1 MKQIRNSLLKL
12 LILASLFVLFIGVIP
27 SVYAADI
34 VASGYCGGEGDGTN
48 LTWTLDSEGVLT
60 ISGTGKMK
68 DYSTKNNQGAP
79 WRPRRLDSVFSSMKE
94 IRILDGVESV
104 GNYAFYDLHYAF
116 GLKSIY
122 MADSVTEIGNYAFS
136 EILEQITV
144 TLSEN
149 LQVIG
154 DHAFYLC
161 YMTGT
166 LDLPESVVNVG
177 SGAFFKCIYLDKVII
192 HENTR
197 IFGGS
202 TFGGCK
208 KLTTAGPIGSNCSI
222 EYAWADK
229 IPDQAFSGCDSLLT
243 VQIADSIREIG
254 AYALNHCGI
263 EEIDIP
269 NSVQTIGNYA
279 FARSKLKEIEIPESI
294 KTIGDNAFEYC
305 QNIESI
311 TIPSNATTGKHLFS
325 GCKMLKTAGPIG
337 GNYNL
342 KFGWDK
348 TIPREVFAYGDF
360 TDIYIPDSIEQ
371 IEALAFERC
380 SSLSHIVIAGEKTRI
395 SGAIFPKC
403 PNLISAGPIGGNY
416 NIEYASEEQAK
427 TMFAGA
433 NALTTVVLPDSME
446 KLPSGMFGGCSSLI
460 NVDLPVNLKEIDTLV
475 FSKCKS
481 LKKIVIPAG
490 TTRIWLNAFPQCDQL
505 TEVYFEGNAPQVYEL
520 NGKYEP
526 SFPSA
531 PTLYYKKGCTGWT
544 DSSAYDAAAGT
555 WNGYPLKVWK
565 TGFEET
571 TPAEDEKPTIEN
583 EPQYYP
589 VTENR
594 LFRIYAS
601 GSDYPAPAGF
611 DVQVGEDH
619 FNSGLAQCTFT
630 DDVTVRV
637 PSGYTGTVTISK
649 SGYHTC
655 TLPET
660 LTGSYNT
667 VLMMPQSVTAPFA
680 QALLSDHS
688 SKGYRA
694 YRNLLFGDTETVY
707 ELSID
712 HEAAE
717 QTLYPIINWN
727 GHGTGSVWLEQNG
740 KKLNLTSDAAN
751 PVRLAEH
758 FTTGG
763 QIYLCLKAGD
773 GTEQRTK
780 VNIDIIQRVEV
791 SIKADLGDSFDIPTE
806 SEQEELKIAGGHSL
820 KIDFKDLLDGI
831 PISVEIKEDGT
842 VKGTIGIKLMK
853 GSSTEGAFGGLKE
866 AFSQIMRSD
875 ETEKNEKF
883 AKMLKNVEDQYGYI
897 PERHSTF
904 GVSGNVQVVGY
915 FTGNVLDGKL
925 RLLEMEFAFV
935 IKGGVTYKHQTI
947 VAGIPA
953 YLKVALKNKLSQS
966 IKLTYD
972 ENWDFLKPAGKQPLQ
987 LSFAVN
993 AECGPGWEG
1002 YISCGVQGGVTL
1014 KVYTSSPVKKEETF
1028 ATIQGELSIVGTLMG
1043 QDGTWKLG
1051 ESREM
1056 VFYEDGT
1063 SAWHEKGNATQTGLQ
1078 FVPDN
1083 TIQVMQYAAKTAPNG
1098 TIVEKINGYNTPCL
1112 AELPDGGLLAVWAAD
1127 VPARAVTDS
1136 TGLYYSVCR
1145 NGTWSA
1151 PVLVADDGTTDFAPS
1166 LQTFDGEIWLVWQNY
1181 TKVFGGTSLDALSSD
1196 EIAANCD
1203 IAAARFD
1210 TASGVFGAAQN
1221 ISCAGYDYAPQLST
1235 QDGAVAAAWKN
1246 GSQTYQSTLVN
1257 DIWSEAAAADVSWYQ
1272 VEQPLPSSW
1281 TVENA
1286 PTTCSTRQILC
1297 TTEYQAIV
1305 YSAAD
1310 EAGNNQVF
1318 ALINDGYGWGEPL
1331 QLTEVSSSSIGG
1343 FSAVITDDYQI
1354 KILAAVWSFGENGAY
1369 EYADLMLLDRDLNC
1383 DLAVSDA
1390 DYIRDTLVAGQAM
1403 TFTVDV
1409 TNNSG
1414 KTVQGVRVTAK
1425 NGTTELAS
1433 SEFGITLLPGQTK
1446 TAYLNYTLPGT
1457 LSLTSAEITVLPTA
1471 LEDLDAGDNT
1481 AECLFR
1487 SVDISI
1493 EACAAVRTD
1502 SGIQILA
1509 QVVNR
1514 GSSASESFEVVFHQS
1529 GSEGVELG
1537 RQGVEP
1543 LAPGELKNVI
1553 LTLDKAL
1560 AEGEMVCV
1568 TAEPQ
1573 ENENLLGNNSAYAT
1587 VRSIFTQTIDMTA
1600 AGVYEDG
1607 KLTVRVSVNN
1617 QTKAAKDLRIMVAA
1631 YAEDGRMIGVS
1642 VSEQLRTESMQT
1654 YDHTLLVKT
1663 SAAPASW
1670 KVFILDAATA
1680 SPICAAW
1687 NVTVE

>member
-1 MKQIRNSLLKL
+1 MRERKKNMKQIHNSLLKL
-12 LILASLFVLFIGVIP
+12 LILASLLVLFIGVIP

-68 DYSTKNNQGAP
+68 DYSTKSNQGAP
-79 WRPRRLDSVFSSMKE
+79 WQPTHLDSVFSSMKE
-94 IRILDGVESV
+94 IKILDGVESV

-136 EILEQITV
+136 EIYAQITV
-144 TLSEN
+144 TLSKN
-149 LQVIG
+149 IQTIG
-154 DHAFYLC
+154 NHAFYLC
-161 YMTGT
+161 YMTGV
-166 LDLPESVVNVG
+166 LDLPESVVSIG
-177 SGAFFKCIYLDKVII
+177 DSAFRKCNYLEKIII
-192 HENTR
+192 HGDTQKFIGAPFAE
-197 IFGGS
+197 
-202 TFGGCK
+202 CK
-208 KLTTAGPIGSNCSI
+208 KLTTAGSIGSNCSI
-222 EYAWADK
+222 EYAWTDK
-229 IPDQAFSGCDSLLT
+229 IPDQAFSRCDNLLT
-243 VQIADSIREIG
+243 VQIADGIKEIG
-254 AYALNHCGI
+254 MGSFQNCTNI
-263 EEIDIP
+263 KKIVIP
-269 NSVQTIGNYA
+269 ESVQTIGSSA
-279 FARSKLKEIEIPESI
+279 FRMCKSLE
-294 KTIGDNAFEYC
+294 DV
-305 QNIESI
+305 
-311 TIPSNATTGKHLFS
+311 TIPQSVITAKSPFS
-325 GCKMLKTAGPIG
+325 GCEMLKTAGPIG

-342 KFGWDK
+342 KFGWEK
-348 TIPREVFAYGDF
+348 TIPREAFAYGSF

-427 TMFAGA
+427 KMFAGA

-460 NVDLPVNLKEIDTLV
+460 NVKLPANLKEIDV
-475 FSKCKS
+475 GAFRGCKS
-481 LKKIVIPAG
+481 LEKIVIPAEV
-490 TTRIWLNAFPQCDQL
+490 TTIALNSFPECDQL
-505 TEVYFEGNAPQVYEL
+505 TEVYFKGNAPQVYEL
-520 NGKYEP
+520 NGTYDP

-544 DSSAYDAAAGT
+544 DSSAYDASAGT

-655 TLPET
+655 ALPET
-660 LTGSYNT
+660 LTGSFNT

-707 ELSID
+707 ELSVD

-791 SIKADLGDSFDIPTE
+791 SIKADLGDSFDIPTD
-806 SEQEELKIAGGHSL
+806 SEQEELKIAGGNSL

-842 VKGTIGIKLMK
+842 VKGTIGIKLLK

-883 AKMLKNVEDQYGYI
+883 AKILKNVEDQYGYI

-904 GVSGNVQVVGY
+904 GVSGSVQVVGY

-925 RLLEMEFAFV
+925 RILEMEFAFV

-1043 QDGTWKLG
+1043 RDGTWKLG

-1112 AELPDGGLLAVWAAD
+1112 AELPDGELLAVWAAD
-1127 VPARAVTDS
+1127 VSARAVTDS
-1136 TGLYYSVCR
+1136 TGLYYSVCK

-1166 LQTFDGEIWLVWQNY
+1166 LQTVDGTIWLVWQNY

-1210 TASGVFGAAQN
+1210 TASGAFGAAQN

-1235 QDGAVAAAWKN
+1235 QDGVVVAAWKN
-1246 GSQTYQSTLVN
+1246 GSQTYHSTL
-1257 DIWSEAAAADVSWYQ
+1257 DGDTWSEAATADVSWYQ
-1272 VEQPLPSSW
+1272 EEQPLPSSW
-1281 TVENA
+1281 TEENA

-1310 EAGNNQVF
+1310 EVGNNQVF

-1331 QLTEVSSSSIGG
+1331 QLTEVSSGSVGG

-1354 KILAAVWSFGENGAY
+1354 KILAAVWTFGENGAY
-1369 EYADLMLLDRDLNC
+1369 EHADLMLLDRDLNC

-1414 KTVQGVRVTAK
+1414 KTVQGVRVIAK

-1471 LEDLDAGDNT
+1471 LEDLDTGDNT

-1493 EACAAVRTD
+1493 EACAAVHTD
-1502 SGIQILA
+1502 SGTQILA

-1514 GSSASESFEVVFHQS
+1514 GSSASESFTVVFRQS
-1529 GSEGVELG
+1529 GSEGPELG
-1537 RQGVEP
+1537 RQSVEP
-1543 LAPGELKNVI
+1543 LAPGELKNVV
-1553 LTLDKAL
+1553 LTPDTTLT
-1560 AEGEMVCV
+1560 EGEMVCV

>member
-1 MKQIRNSLLKL
+1 MKQIRNLLLKL
-12 LILASLFVLFIGVIP
+12 LISASLLVLFIGVIP
-27 SVYAADI
+27 STFAADI
-34 VASGYCGGEGDGTN
+34 VASGSCGTK
-48 LTWTLDSEGVLT
+48 LTWELESSGTLT
-60 ISGTGKMK
+60 IGGSGTMK
-68 DYSTKNNQGAP
+68 DYSAGGAP
-79 WRPRRLDSVFSSMKE
+79 WYSYRNEIKEIVFEGNPTKIGNDAFYGCKNIVSEVVIPDSVLSIGKESFRLCSQIPSVYVGRGLNKIGERAFQDCSAMKVFRVSPDSDSYGSKEGILYNKDFSRVEYCPPAFQVHNIEIPNTVKVIGQNSFLYCKE
-94 IRILDGVESV
+94 ITG
-104 GNYAFYDLHYAF
+104 DL
-116 GLKSIY
+116 IIP
-122 MADSVTEIGNYAFS
+122 DSVTEIEASAFKGCTNLKGVLKLGEAVQSIDEYAFDACGFQCS
-136 EILEQITV
+136 
-144 TLSEN
+144 LS
-149 LQVIG
+149 I
-154 DHAFYLC
+154 
-161 YMTGT
+161 
-166 LDLPESVVNVG
+166 PESVESIGDFAFCLCSGLTGNLTIPG
-177 SGAFFKCIYLDKVII
+177 SVKTIGTNAFAWTGFNGKLTLKEGVESI
-192 HENTR
+192 
-197 IFGGS
+197 GS
-202 TFGGCK
+202 TAFYNISGLTEIASLPDSLKNIDSQAFKQCANISGELVLGTGIEKLGGWVFSDCK
-208 KLTTAGPIGSNCSI
+208 KL
-222 EYAWADK
+222 K
-229 IPDQAFSGCDSLLT
+229 
-243 VQIADSIREIG
+243 
-254 AYALNHCGI
+254 
-263 EEIDIP
+263 
-269 NSVQTIGNYA
+269 
-279 FARSKLKEIEIPESI
+279 
-294 KTIGDNAFEYC
+294 
-305 QNIESI
+305 
-311 TIPSNATTGKHLFS
+311 
-325 GCKMLKTAGPIG
+325 
-337 GNYNL
+337 
-342 KFGWDK
+342 
-348 TIPREVFAYGDF
+348 DF
-360 TDIYIPDSIEQ
+360 
-371 IEALAFERC
+371 
-380 SSLSHIVIAGEKTRI
+380 
-395 SGAIFPKC
+395 
-403 PNLISAGPIGGNY
+403 
-416 NIEYASEEQAK
+416 
-427 TMFAGA
+427 
-433 NALTTVVLPDSME
+433 
-446 KLPSGMFGGCSSLI
+446 
-460 NVDLPVNLKEIDTLV
+460 
-475 FSKCKS
+475 
-481 LKKIVIPAG
+481 
-490 TTRIWLNAFPQCDQL
+490 
-505 TEVYFEGNAPQVYEL
+505 YFKGNAPEINNL
-520 NGKYEP
+520 KP
-526 SFPSA
+526 DFTTDA
-531 PTLYYKKGCTGWT
+531 TIYYRPGTFGWT
-544 DSSAYDAAAGT
+544 DSSAYDASAGT

-655 TLPET
+655 ALPET
-660 LTGSYNT
+660 LTGSFNT

-707 ELSID
+707 ELSVD

-740 KKLNLTSDAAN
+740 KKLTLTSDTAN

-780 VNIDIIQRVEV
+780 VNIDIIQRVEA
-791 SIKADLGDSFDIPTE
+791 SIKADLGDSFDIPTD

-853 GSSTEGAFGGLKE
+853 GSSTEGAFGGLKG

-897 PERHSTF
+897 PECHSTF
-904 GVSGNVQVVGY
+904 GVSGSVQVVGY

-925 RLLEMEFAFV
+925 RILEMEFAFV

-1043 QDGTWKLG
+1043 RDGTWKLG

-1056 VFYEDGT
+1056 VFYEDGAG
-1063 SAWHEKGNATQTGLQ
+1063 AWHEKGDAAQTGLQ

-1083 TIQVMQYAAKTAPNG
+1083 TIQIMQYAAKTSQNG
-1098 TIVEKINGYNTPCL
+1098 TVAEKINGYNTPCL

-1136 TGLYYSVCR
+1136 TGLYYSVCK

-1210 TASGVFGAAQN
+1210 TASGAFGAAQN

-1257 DIWSEAAAADVSWYQ
+1257 DTWSEAATADVSWYQ
-1272 VEQPLPSSW
+1272 EEQPLPSSW
-1281 TVENA
+1281 TEENA

-1297 TTEYQAIV
+1297 TTEYQTIV

-1331 QLTEVSSSSIGG
+1331 QLTEVSSGSVGG
-1343 FSAVITDDYQI
+1343 FSAVITDNYQI
-1354 KILAAVWSFGENGAY
+1354 KILATVWTFGEDGAY
-1369 EYADLMLLDRDLNC
+1369 EHADLMLLDRDLNC

-1414 KTVQGVRVTAK
+1414 KTVQGVRVIAK

-1446 TAYLNYTLPGT
+1446 TAYLNYTLPDT

-1471 LEDLDAGDNT
+1471 LEDLNAGDNT

-1487 SVDISI
+1487 SLDISV
-1493 EACAAVRTD
+1493 ETCAAVHTE
-1502 SGIQILA
+1502 SGTQILA

-1543 LAPGELKNVI
+1543 LAPGELKNVV

-1560 AEGEMVCV
+1560 TEGEIVCV

-1600 AGVYEDG
+1600 AGTYEDG
-1607 KLTVRVSVNN
+1607 KLAVRVSVSN

-1642 VSEQLRTESMQT
+1642 VSEQLNVESMQT
-1654 YDHTLLVKT
+1654 YDHTSLVKT

-1687 NVTVE
+1687 NVTV

>member
-1 MKQIRNSLLKL
+1 MTYEREEKNMKQIRNLLLKL
-12 LILASLFVLFIGVIP
+12 LISASLLVLFIGVIP

-34 VASGYCGGEGDGTN
+34 VDSGYCGGEGDGTN
-48 LTWTLDSEGVLT
+48 LMWTLDSEGVLT
-60 ISGTGKMK
+60 ISGTGAMK
-68 DYSTKNNQGAP
+68 SYSNSPWKDQGITT
-79 WRPRRLDSVFSSMKE
+79 VK
-94 IRILDGVESV
+94 VESGV
-104 GNYAFYDLHYAF
+104 A
-116 GLKSIY
+116 SIG
-122 MADSVTEIGNYAFS
+122 AGTFRNCSSLTNITLPNSVTNIGAY
-136 EILEQITV
+136 T
-144 TLSEN
+144 
-149 LQVIG
+149 
-154 DHAFYLC
+154 
-161 YMTGT
+161 
-166 LDLPESVVNVG
+166 
-177 SGAFFKCIYLDKVII
+177 FF
-192 HENTR
+192 
-197 IFGGS
+197 
-202 TFGGCK
+202 
-208 KLTTAGPIGSNCSI
+208 NCSSLTSI
-222 EYAWADK
+222 T
-229 IPDQAFSGCDSLLT
+229 IPNGVTSIANDTFSGCSSLVSITIPDGVTSIGKWAFDKCSSLT
-243 VQIADSIREIG
+243 
-254 AYALNHCGI
+254 
-263 EEIDIP
+263 
-269 NSVQTIGNYA
+269 
-279 FARSKLKEIEIPESI
+279 
-294 KTIGDNAFEYC
+294 
-305 QNIESI
+305 SI
-311 TIPSNATTGKHLFS
+311 TIPSSVTSIGIYAFVECSSLTSITIPSSVTSIGSNAFALCSGLTSITIPNSVTEWGISVFTGCSSLTSVLIPSSVTSISRSMFYNCHGLTDVTIPNSVASIGESAFNGCRNLTSVTIPNSVTSIESLAFAWCRSLESACFRGDAPSVSSSSIFS
-325 GCKMLKTAGPIG
+325 GCKST
-337 GNYNL
+337 
-342 KFGWDK
+342 FC
-348 TIPREVFAYGDF
+348 
-360 TDIYIPDSIEQ
+360 IYYTP
-371 IEALAFERC
+371 
-380 SSLSHIVIAGEKTRI
+380 
-395 SGAIFPKC
+395 
-403 PNLISAGPIGGNY
+403 
-416 NIEYASEEQAK
+416 
-427 TMFAGA
+427 
-433 NALTTVVLPDSME
+433 
-446 KLPSGMFGGCSSLI
+446 
-460 NVDLPVNLKEIDTLV
+460 
-475 FSKCKS
+475 
-481 LKKIVIPAG
+481 G
-490 TTRIWLNAFPQCDQL
+490 T
-505 TEVYFEGNAPQVYEL
+505 
-520 NGKYEP
+520 
-526 SFPSA
+526 S
-531 PTLYYKKGCTGWT
+531 GWT
-544 DSSAYDAAAGT
+544 DSSAYDASAGT

-571 TPAEDEKPTIEN
+571 TPAEDEKPTIEK

-630 DDVTVRV
+630 DDVTARV

-655 TLPET
+655 ALPEM
-660 LTGSYNT
+660 LTGSFNT

-680 QALLSDHS
+680 QALLADHS

-707 ELSID
+707 ELSVD

-791 SIKADLGDSFDIPTE
+791 SIKADLGDSFDIPTD
-806 SEQEELKIAGGHSL
+806 SEQEELKIAGGNSL

-842 VKGTIGIKLMK
+842 VKGTIGIKLLK

-883 AKMLKNVEDQYGYI
+883 AKILKNVEDQYGYI

-904 GVSGNVQVVGY
+904 GVSGSVQVVGY

-925 RLLEMEFAFV
+925 RILEMEFAFV

-1043 QDGTWKLG
+1043 RDGTWKLG

-1063 SAWHEKGNATQTGLQ
+1063 SAWHKKGNATQTGLQ

-1112 AELPDGGLLAVWAAD
+1112 AELPDGELLAVWAAD
-1127 VPARAVTDS
+1127 VSARAVTDS
-1136 TGLYYSVCR
+1136 TGLYYSVCK

-1166 LQTFDGEIWLVWQNY
+1166 LQTVDGAIWLVWQNY

-1210 TASGVFGAAQN
+1210 TASGAFGAAQN

-1246 GSQTYQSTLVN
+1246 GSQTYHSTL
-1257 DIWSEAAAADVSWYQ
+1257 DGDTWSEAATADVSWYQ
-1272 VEQPLPSSW
+1272 EEQPLPSSW
-1281 TVENA
+1281 TEENA

-1310 EAGNNQVF
+1310 EVGNNQVF

-1331 QLTEVSSSSIGG
+1331 QLTEVSSGSVGG

-1354 KILAAVWSFGENGAY
+1354 KILAAVWTFGENGAY

-1446 TAYLNYTLPGT
+1446 TAYLNYTLPDT
-1457 LSLTSAEITVLPTA
+1457 FSLTSAEITVRPTA

-1487 SVDISI
+1487 SLDISV
-1493 EACAAVRTD
+1493 ETCAAVHTE
-1502 SGIQILA
+1502 SGTQILA

-1514 GSSASESFEVVFHQS
+1514 GSSASESFTVVFHQS
-1529 GSEGVELG
+1529 GSEGPELG
-1537 RQGVEP
+1537 RQSVEP
-1543 LAPGELKNVI
+1543 LAPGELKNVV
-1553 LTLDKAL
+1553 LTPDTTLT
-1560 AEGEMVCV
+1560 EGEMVCV

-1600 AGVYEDG
+1600 VGVYEDG

>member
-1 MKQIRNSLLKL
+1 MKQIHNLLLKL
-12 LILASLFVLFIGVIP
+12 LISASLLALFIGVIP

-48 LTWTLDSEGVLT
+48 LAWALDSEGVLT

-68 DYSTKNNQGAP
+68 DYTSKNAP
-79 WRPRRLDSVFSSMKE
+79 WQENETDIKSIVFSSG
-94 IRILDGVESV
+94 ITHIGNRAFYCCAAESV
-104 GNYAFYDLHYAF
+104 AISFPDTLESIGKYAFYKTALSGELVF
-116 GLKSIY
+116 PQQLKSIETSAY
-122 MADSVTEIGNYAFS
+122 EMCNNITGIRFLGNQVNLIGDRAFMNCSGLKQLQIPKGLLEIGEYAFEGCENLTGDLIIPDSVTTIGSWAFQDCTGLNGTLALGTGLKYIESAAFRSCSFTGELIIPQNITGIGSHAFS
-136 EILEQITV
+136 GCKFSGVLSLPDSVTQI
-144 TLSEN
+144 
-149 LQVIG
+149 
-154 DHAFYLC
+154 
-161 YMTGT
+161 
-166 LDLPESVVNVG
+166 G
-177 SGAFFKCIYLDKVII
+177 SFAFFKCDALSEVYIPEGVSSVSEGAFRECTLLRKVYLPKELRKIGNSAFLQCSNLEEIVIPDGVTSLGKKAFYECKNLKKAVIGNAVQKILDETFYKCTSLESVEIGDSVTSIGKNAFWACGKLKNVII
-192 HENTR
+192 GKSVAS
-197 IFGGS
+197 FD
-202 TFGGCK
+202 
-208 KLTTAGPIGSNCSI
+208 
-222 EYAWADK
+222 EYA
-229 IPDQAFSGCDSLLT
+229 F
-243 VQIADSIREIG
+243 
-254 AYALNHCGI
+254 
-263 EEIDIP
+263 
-269 NSVQTIGNYA
+269 
-279 FARSKLKEIEIPESI
+279 
-294 KTIGDNAFEYC
+294 GD
-305 QNIESI
+305 
-311 TIPSNATTGKHLFS
+311 
-325 GCKMLKTAGPIG
+325 
-337 GNYNL
+337 
-342 KFGWDK
+342 
-348 TIPREVFAYGDF
+348 
-360 TDIYIPDSIEQ
+360 
-371 IEALAFERC
+371 C
-380 SSLSHIVIAGEKTRI
+380 SSLQEIILPQSVTK
-395 SGAIFPKC
+395 
-403 PNLISAGPIGGNY
+403 IGDCSFDY
-416 NIEYASEEQAK
+416 VLYA
-427 TMFAGA
+427 
-433 NALTTVVLPDSME
+433 
-446 KLPSGMFGGCSSLI
+446 
-460 NVDLPVNLKEIDTLV
+460 
-475 FSKCKS
+475 
-481 LKKIVIPAG
+481 
-490 TTRIWLNAFPQCDQL
+490 
-505 TEVYFEGNAPQVYEL
+505 YFEGDAPSEITHAEVL
-520 NGKYEP
+520 RS
-526 SFPSA
+526 SFLYNSITNQYA
-531 PTLYYKKGCTGWT
+531 TIYYKTNTSGWT

-571 TPAEDEKPTIEN
+571 TPAEDEKPTIEK

-601 GSDYPAPAGF
+601 GSDYPVPAGF
-611 DVQVGEDH
+611 DVQVGENH
-619 FNSGLAQCTFT
+619 FNSGLTQCTFT
-630 DDVTVRV
+630 DDVTARV

-667 VLMMPQSVTAPFA
+667 VLMMPQNVTAPFA

-707 ELSID
+707 ELSAD

-727 GHGTGSVWLEQNG
+727 GHGAGSVWLEQNG
-740 KKLNLTSDAAN
+740 KKLNLTSDTAN

-780 VNIDIIQRVEV
+780 ANIDIIQRVEV
-791 SIKADLGDSFDIPTE
+791 SIKADLGDSFDIPTD
-806 SEQEELKIAGGHSL
+806 SEQEELKIAGGYSL
-820 KIDFKDLLDGI
+820 KIAVEDLLDGI
-831 PISVEIKEDGT
+831 PISVESKEDGS
-842 VKGTIGIKLMK
+842 VKGTIGIKLLK

-875 ETEKNEKF
+875 ETEKNEKI

-915 FTGNVLDGKL
+915 FTGNVVDGKL
-925 RLLEMEFAFV
+925 RILEMEFAFV
-935 IKGGVTYKHQTI
+935 IKGGVTYKHQTV

-1063 SAWHEKGNATQTGLQ
+1063 SAWHEKGDAAQTGLQ

-1083 TIQVMQYAAKTAPNG
+1083 TIQVMQYAAKTSQNG
-1098 TIVEKINGYNTPCL
+1098 TIAEKINGYNTPCL

-1136 TGLYYSVCR
+1136 TGLHYSVCK
-1145 NGTWSA
+1145 NGTWSTPA
-1151 PVLVADDGTTDFAPS
+1151 LVADDGTTDFAPS
-1166 LQTFDGEIWLVWQNY
+1166 LQTVGGEIWLVWQNY
-1181 TKVFGGTSLDALSSD
+1181 TKVFGGASLDALSSD

-1210 TASGVFGAAQN
+1210 PASGAFGAAQN
-1221 ISCAGYDYAPQLST
+1221 ISCAGYDYAPQLSA
-1235 QDGAVAAAWKN
+1235 QDGAVVAAWKN
-1246 GSQTYQSTLVN
+1246 VSQTYQSTL
-1257 DIWSEAAAADVSWYQ
+1257 DGDTWSEAATADVSWYQ
-1272 VEQPLPSSW
+1272 EEQPLPSSW
-1281 TVENA
+1281 TEENA

-1331 QLTEVSSSSIGG
+1331 QLTEVSTGSVGG
-1343 FSAVITDDYQI
+1343 FSAVITDNYQI
-1354 KILAAVWSFGENGAY
+1354 KILAAVWTFGEDGAY
-1369 EYADLMLLDRDLNC
+1369 EHADLMLLDRDLNC

-1390 DYIRDTLVAGQAM
+1390 DYIRDTLVAGQVM

-1414 KTVQGVRVTAK
+1414 KTVQGVRVIAK

-1446 TAYLNYTLPGT
+1446 TAYLNYTLPDT

-1487 SVDISI
+1487 SVDISV

-1514 GSSASESFEVVFHQS
+1514 GSSASGSFEVVFRQS

-1537 RQGVEP
+1537 RLGVEP
-1543 LAPGELKNVI
+1543 LAPGELKNVV

-1560 AEGEMVCV
+1560 AEGEMVCI

-1600 AGVYEDG
+1600 AGAYEDG
-1607 KLTVRVSVNN
+1607 KLTVRVSVSN

-1663 SAAPASW
+1663 SAALASW

>member
-1 MKQIRNSLLKL
+1 M
-12 LILASLFVLFIGVIP
+12 
-27 SVYAADI
+27 
-34 VASGYCGGEGDGTN
+34 
-48 LTWTLDSEGVLT
+48 
-60 ISGTGKMK
+60 
-68 DYSTKNNQGAP
+68 
-79 WRPRRLDSVFSSMKE
+79 
-94 IRILDGVESV
+94 
-104 GNYAFYDLHYAF
+104 
-116 GLKSIY
+116 
-122 MADSVTEIGNYAFS
+122 
-136 EILEQITV
+136 
-144 TLSEN
+144 
-149 LQVIG
+149 
-154 DHAFYLC
+154 
-161 YMTGT
+161 
-166 LDLPESVVNVG
+166 
-177 SGAFFKCIYLDKVII
+177 
-192 HENTR
+192 
-197 IFGGS
+197 
-202 TFGGCK
+202 
-208 KLTTAGPIGSNCSI
+208 
-222 EYAWADK
+222 
-229 IPDQAFSGCDSLLT
+229 
-243 VQIADSIREIG
+243 
-254 AYALNHCGI
+254 
-263 EEIDIP
+263 
-269 NSVQTIGNYA
+269 
-279 FARSKLKEIEIPESI
+279 
-294 KTIGDNAFEYC
+294 
-305 QNIESI
+305 
-311 TIPSNATTGKHLFS
+311 
-325 GCKMLKTAGPIG
+325 
-337 GNYNL
+337 
-342 KFGWDK
+342 
-348 TIPREVFAYGDF
+348 
-360 TDIYIPDSIEQ
+360 
-371 IEALAFERC
+371 
-380 SSLSHIVIAGEKTRI
+380 
-395 SGAIFPKC
+395 
-403 PNLISAGPIGGNY
+403 
-416 NIEYASEEQAK
+416 
-427 TMFAGA
+427 
-433 NALTTVVLPDSME
+433 
-446 KLPSGMFGGCSSLI
+446 
-460 NVDLPVNLKEIDTLV
+460 
-475 FSKCKS
+475 
-481 LKKIVIPAG
+481 
-490 TTRIWLNAFPQCDQL
+490 
-505 TEVYFEGNAPQVYEL
+505 
-520 NGKYEP
+520 
-526 SFPSA
+526 
-531 PTLYYKKGCTGWT
+531 
-544 DSSAYDAAAGT
+544 
-555 WNGYPLKVWK
+555 
-565 TGFEET
+565 
-571 TPAEDEKPTIEN
+571 
-583 EPQYYP
+583 
-589 VTENR
+589 
-594 LFRIYAS
+594 
-601 GSDYPAPAGF
+601 
-611 DVQVGEDH
+611 
-619 FNSGLAQCTFT
+619 
-630 DDVTVRV
+630 
-637 PSGYTGTVTISK
+637 
-649 SGYHTC
+649 
-655 TLPET
+655 
-660 LTGSYNT
+660 
-667 VLMMPQSVTAPFA
+667 
-680 QALLSDHS
+680 
-688 SKGYRA
+688 
-694 YRNLLFGDTETVY
+694 
-707 ELSID
+707 
-712 HEAAE
+712 
-717 QTLYPIINWN
+717 
-727 GHGTGSVWLEQNG
+727 
-740 KKLNLTSDAAN
+740 
-751 PVRLAEH
+751 AEH

-1136 TGLYYSVCR
+1136 TGLYYSVCK

-1272 VEQPLPSSW
+1272 EEQPLPSSW

>member
-1 MKQIRNSLLKL
+1 MKQIHNSLLKL
-12 LILASLFVLFIGVIP
+12 LILASLLVLFIGVIP
-27 SVYAADI
+27 SAYAADI
-34 VASGYCGGEGDGTN
+34 VASGYCGGEGDSTN

-68 DYSTKNNQGAP
+68 DYTSKNAP
-79 WRPRRLDSVFSSMKE
+79 WQENGTDIKSIVFSSGTTY
-94 IRILDGVESV
+94 I
-104 GNYAFYDLHYAF
+104 GNYAFYRCTSESFTISFPDTLESIGKYAF
-116 GLKSIY
+116 YKTALSGELVFPQQLKSIGTSAY
-122 MADSVTEIGNYAFS
+122 EMCNNITGVRFRGNQMSLIGDGAFANCSGLKQLQISNGLLQIGKSAFAGCKNLTGDLIIPDSVTTI
-136 EILEQITV
+136 
-144 TLSEN
+144 
-149 LQVIG
+149 
-154 DHAFYLC
+154 
-161 YMTGT
+161 
-166 LDLPESVVNVG
+166 G
-177 SGAFFKCIYLDKVII
+177 SGAFQNCTGL
-192 HENTR
+192 NGT
-197 IFGGS
+197 
-202 TFGGCK
+202 
-208 KLTTAGPIGSNCSI
+208 LTLGTGLKYI
-222 EYAWADK
+222 ESS
-229 IPDQAFSGCDSLLT
+229 AFSGCHFTGELIIPQNITGIGSHAFACCKFSGVLSIPDSVTRIGSFAFFECDALSEVYIPEGVSSVSEGAFRGCTLLRK
-243 VQIADSIREIG
+243 VYLPKELRKIG
-254 AYALNHCGI
+254 NSAFLQCSNL
-263 EEIDIP
+263 EEIVVPDSVTSIGKKAFYECKNLKKAVIG
-269 NSVQTIGNYA
+269 NSVQKILDETFYKCTSLESVEIGDGVTSIGKNA
-279 FARSKLKEIEIPESI
+279 FWACGKLKNVI
-294 KTIGDNAFEYC
+294 IGKSVASFD
-305 QNIESI
+305 
-311 TIPSNATTGKHLFS
+311 
-325 GCKMLKTAGPIG
+325 
-337 GNYNL
+337 
-342 KFGWDK
+342 
-348 TIPREVFAYGDF
+348 
-360 TDIYIPDSIEQ
+360 
-371 IEALAFERC
+371 
-380 SSLSHIVIAGEKTRI
+380 
-395 SGAIFPKC
+395 
-403 PNLISAGPIGGNY
+403 
-416 NIEYASEEQAK
+416 EYA
-427 TMFAGA
+427 
-433 NALTTVVLPDSME
+433 
-446 KLPSGMFGGCSSLI
+446 FGGCSSLQEVI
-460 NVDLPVNLKEIDTLV
+460 LPQSVT
-475 FSKCKS
+475 
-481 LKKIVIPAG
+481 KIG
-490 TTRIWLNAFPQCDQL
+490 DCAFDYVL
-505 TEVYFEGNAPQVYEL
+505 YAYFEGNAPSEITNAKVL
-520 NGKYEP
+520 RS
-526 SFPSA
+526 SFLYNSITNQYA
-531 PTLYYKKGCTGWT
+531 TIYYKTNTSGWT

-611 DVQVGEDH
+611 DVQVGENH
-619 FNSGLAQCTFT
+619 FNSGLTQCTFT

-655 TLPET
+655 ALPET
-660 LTGSYNT
+660 LTGSFNT

-791 SIKADLGDSFDIPTE
+791 SIKADLGDSLDIPTD
-806 SEQEELKIAGGHSL
+806 SEQEELKIAGGNSL

-842 VKGTIGIKLMK
+842 VKGTIGIKLLK

-883 AKMLKNVEDQYGYI
+883 AKILKNVEDQYGYI

-904 GVSGNVQVVGY
+904 GVSGSVQVVGY

-925 RLLEMEFAFV
+925 RMLEMEFAFV

-1043 QDGTWKLG
+1043 RDGTWKLG

-1112 AELPDGGLLAVWAAD
+1112 AELPDGELLAVWAAD
-1127 VPARAVTDS
+1127 VSARAVTDS
-1136 TGLYYSVCR
+1136 TGLYYSVCK

-1166 LQTFDGEIWLVWQNY
+1166 LQTVDGTIWLVWQNY

-1210 TASGVFGAAQN
+1210 TASGAFGAAQN

-1272 VEQPLPSSW
+1272 EEQPLPSSW

-1369 EYADLMLLDRDLNC
+1369 EHADLMLLDRDLNC
-1383 DLAVSDA
+1383 DLAVSGA
-1390 DYIRDTLVAGQAM
+1390 DYIRDTLVAGQTL

-1414 KTVQGVRVTAK
+1414 KTVQGVQVIAR
-1425 NGTTELAS
+1425 NGMTELAS

-1446 TAYLNYTLPGT
+1446 TAYLNYTLPDT

-1471 LEDLDAGDNT
+1471 LEDLNAGDNT

-1487 SVDISI
+1487 SLDISV
-1493 EACAAVRTD
+1493 ETCAAVHTE
-1502 SGIQILA
+1502 SGTQILA

-1514 GSSASESFEVVFHQS
+1514 GSSASESFTVVFRQS
-1529 GSEGVELG
+1529 GSEGPELG
-1537 RQGVEP
+1537 RQSVEP
-1543 LAPGELKNVI
+1543 LAPGELKNVV
-1553 LTLDKAL
+1553 LPLDKAL
-1560 AEGEMVCV
+1560 TEGEIVCV

-1600 AGVYEDG
+1600 AGTYEDG
-1607 KLTVRVSVNN
+1607 KLAVRVSVSN

-1642 VSEQLRTESMQT
+1642 VSEQLNVESMQT
-1654 YDHTLLVKT
+1654 YDHTSLVKT

-1687 NVTVE
+1687 NVTV

>member
-1 MKQIRNSLLKL
+1 MRERKKNMKQIHNSLLKL
-12 LILASLFVLFIGVIP
+12 LILASLLVLFIGVIP

-68 DYSTKNNQGAP
+68 DYTSKNAP
-79 WRPRRLDSVFSSMKE
+79 WQENGTDIKSIVFSSGTTY
-94 IRILDGVESV
+94 I
-104 GNYAFYDLHYAF
+104 GNYAFYRCTSESFAISFPDTLESIGKYAF
-116 GLKSIY
+116 YKTALSGELVFPQQLKSIGTSAY
-122 MADSVTEIGNYAFS
+122 EMCNNITGIRFWGNQMSLIGDRAFMNCSGLKQLQISNGLLQIGEYAFAECKNLTGDLIIPDSVTTIGSWAFQNCTG
-136 EILEQITV
+136 L
-144 TLSEN
+144 N
-149 LQVIG
+149 
-154 DHAFYLC
+154 
-161 YMTGT
+161 GT
-166 LDLPESVVNVG
+166 LTLGTGLKYIESAAFRSCHFTGELIIPQNITGIG
-177 SGAFFKCIYLDKVII
+177 SDAFTGCKFSGVLLIPDSVTRIGSFAFFKCDALSEVYIPEGVSSVSEGAFRECTLLRKV
-192 HENTR
+192 HLPKELR
-197 IFGGS
+197 
-202 TFGGCK
+202 K
-208 KLTTAGPIGSNCSI
+208 IGNSAFLQCSN
-222 EYAWADK
+222 
-229 IPDQAFSGCDSLLT
+229 L
-243 VQIADSIREIG
+243 
-254 AYALNHCGI
+254 
-263 EEIDIP
+263 EEIVVPDSVTSIGKKAFYECKNLKKAVIG
-269 NSVQTIGNYA
+269 NSVQKILDETFYKCTSLESVEIGDGVTSIGKNA
-279 FARSKLKEIEIPESI
+279 FQACGKLKNVI
-294 KTIGDNAFEYC
+294 IGKSVASFD
-305 QNIESI
+305 
-311 TIPSNATTGKHLFS
+311 
-325 GCKMLKTAGPIG
+325 
-337 GNYNL
+337 
-342 KFGWDK
+342 
-348 TIPREVFAYGDF
+348 
-360 TDIYIPDSIEQ
+360 
-371 IEALAFERC
+371 
-380 SSLSHIVIAGEKTRI
+380 
-395 SGAIFPKC
+395 
-403 PNLISAGPIGGNY
+403 
-416 NIEYASEEQAK
+416 EYA
-427 TMFAGA
+427 
-433 NALTTVVLPDSME
+433 
-446 KLPSGMFGGCSSLI
+446 FGGCSSLQEVI
-460 NVDLPVNLKEIDTLV
+460 LPQSVT
-475 FSKCKS
+475 
-481 LKKIVIPAG
+481 KIG
-490 TTRIWLNAFPQCDQL
+490 DCAFDYVL
-505 TEVYFEGNAPQVYEL
+505 YAYFEGNAPSEITNAKVL
-520 NGKYEP
+520 RS
-526 SFPSA
+526 SFLYNSITNQYA
-531 PTLYYKKGCTGWT
+531 TIYYKTNTSGWT
-544 DSSAYDAAAGT
+544 DSSAYDASAGT

-601 GSDYPAPAGF
+601 GSDYPAPVGF
-611 DVQVGEDH
+611 DVQVGENH
-619 FNSGLAQCTFT
+619 FNSGLEQCTFT
-630 DDVTVRV
+630 DDVTARV

-707 ELSID
+707 ELSVD
-712 HEAAE
+712 HESAE

-791 SIKADLGDSFDIPTE
+791 SIKADLGDSFDISTD
-806 SEQEELKIAGGHSL
+806 SEQEELKIAGGNSL

-842 VKGTIGIKLMK
+842 VKGTIGIKLLK

-883 AKMLKNVEDQYGYI
+883 AKILKNVEDQYGYI

-904 GVSGNVQVVGY
+904 GVSGSVQVVGY

-925 RLLEMEFAFV
+925 RILEMEFAFV
-935 IKGGVTYKHQTI
+935 IKGGVTYKHQTVI
-947 VAGIPA
+947 AGIPA

-1112 AELPDGGLLAVWAAD
+1112 AELPDGELLAVWAAD
-1127 VPARAVTDS
+1127 VSARAVTDS
-1136 TGLYYSVCR
+1136 TGLYYSVCK

-1210 TASGVFGAAQN
+1210 TASGAFGAAQN

-1272 VEQPLPSSW
+1272 EEQPLPSSW

-1354 KILAAVWSFGENGAY
+1354 KILAAVWTFGEDGAY
-1369 EYADLMLLDRDLNC
+1369 EHADLMLLDRDLNC

-1414 KTVQGVRVTAK
+1414 KTVQGVRVIAR

-1446 TAYLNYTLPGT
+1446 TAYLNYTLPDT

-1487 SVDISI
+1487 SLDISV
-1493 EACAAVRTD
+1493 ETCAAVHTE
-1502 SGIQILA
+1502 SGTQILA

-1514 GSSASESFEVVFHQS
+1514 GSSASESFTVVFRQS
-1529 GSEGVELG
+1529 GSEGPELG
-1537 RQGVEP
+1537 RQSVEP
-1543 LAPGELKNVI
+1543 LAPGELKNVV
-1553 LTLDKAL
+1553 LTPDTTLT
-1560 AEGEMVCV
+1560 EGEMVCV

-1631 YAEDGRMIGVS
+1631 YAEDGRMFGVS

>member
-1 MKQIRNSLLKL
+1 MKQIRNLLLKL
-12 LILASLFVLFIGVIP
+12 LILASLLVLFIGVIP
-27 SVYAADI
+27 SAYAADI

-68 DYSTKNNQGAP
+68 DYTSKNAP
-79 WRPRRLDSVFSSMKE
+79 WQENGTDIKSIVFSSGTTY
-94 IRILDGVESV
+94 I
-104 GNYAFYDLHYAF
+104 GNYAFYCCTSESFTISFPDTLESIGKYAF
-116 GLKSIY
+116 YKTALSGELVFPQQLKSIGTSAY
-122 MADSVTEIGNYAFS
+122 EMCNNITGVRFWGNQMSLIGDGAFANCSGLKQLQISNGLLQIGKSAFAGCKNLTGDLIIPDSVTTI
-136 EILEQITV
+136 
-144 TLSEN
+144 
-149 LQVIG
+149 
-154 DHAFYLC
+154 
-161 YMTGT
+161 
-166 LDLPESVVNVG
+166 G
-177 SGAFFKCIYLDKVII
+177 SGAFQNCTGLNGTLTLGTGLKYIESSAFIGCHFTGELII
-192 HENTR
+192 PQNIT
-197 IFGGS
+197 G
-202 TFGGCK
+202 
-208 KLTTAGPIGSNCSI
+208 IGSHAFACC
-222 EYAWADK
+222 K
-229 IPDQAFSGCDSLLT
+229 FSGVLS
-243 VQIADSIREIG
+243 
-254 AYALNHCGI
+254 
-263 EEIDIP
+263 
-269 NSVQTIGNYA
+269 
-279 FARSKLKEIEIPESI
+279 
-294 KTIGDNAFEYC
+294 
-305 QNIESI
+305 
-311 TIPSNATTGKHLFS
+311 
-325 GCKMLKTAGPIG
+325 
-337 GNYNL
+337 
-342 KFGWDK
+342 
-348 TIPREVFAYGDF
+348 
-360 TDIYIPDSIEQ
+360 IPDSVTRIGSFAFFECD
-371 IEALAFERC
+371 ALSEVYIPEGVSSVSEGAFRGCTLLRKVYLPKELRKIGNSAFLQC
-380 SSLSHIVIAGEKTRI
+380 SNLEEIVIPDGVTSLGKKAFYECKNLKKAVIGNAVQKILDET
-395 SGAIFPKC
+395 FYKC
-403 PNLISAGPIGGNY
+403 TSLESVEIGDSVTSIGKNAFWACGKLK
-416 NIEYASEEQAK
+416 NVIIGKSVASFDEYA
-427 TMFAGA
+427 
-433 NALTTVVLPDSME
+433 
-446 KLPSGMFGGCSSLI
+446 FGGCSSLQEI
-460 NVDLPVNLKEIDTLV
+460 ILPQSVT
-475 FSKCKS
+475 
-481 LKKIVIPAG
+481 KIG
-490 TTRIWLNAFPQCDQL
+490 DCAFDYVL
-505 TEVYFEGNAPQVYEL
+505 YAYFEGDAPSEITHAEVL
-520 NGKYEP
+520 RS
-526 SFPSA
+526 SFLYNSITNQYA
-531 PTLYYKKGCTGWT
+531 TIYYKTNTSGWT

-571 TPAEDEKPTIEN
+571 TPAEDEKPTIEK

-601 GSDYPAPAGF
+601 GSDYPVPAGF
-611 DVQVGEDH
+611 DVQVGENH
-619 FNSGLAQCTFT
+619 FNSGLTQCTFT
-630 DDVTVRV
+630 DDVTARV

-660 LTGSYNT
+660 LTGSFNT

-680 QALLSDHS
+680 QALLSNHS

-707 ELSID
+707 ELSAD

-727 GHGTGSVWLEQNG
+727 GHGAGSVWLEQNG
-740 KKLNLTSDAAN
+740 KKLTLTSDTAN
-751 PVRLAEH
+751 LVRLAEH

-780 VNIDIIQRVEV
+780 ANIDIIQRVEV
-791 SIKADLGDSFDIPTE
+791 SIKADLGDSFDIPTD
-806 SEQEELKIAGGHSL
+806 SEQEELKIAGGYSL
-820 KIDFKDLLDGI
+820 KIAVEDLLDGI
-831 PISVEIKEDGT
+831 PISVESKEDGS
-842 VKGTIGIKLMK
+842 VKGTIGIKLLK

-875 ETEKNEKF
+875 ETEKNEKI

-915 FTGNVLDGKL
+915 FTGNVVDGKL
-925 RLLEMEFAFV
+925 RILEMEFAFV
-935 IKGGVTYKHQTI
+935 IKGGVTYKHQTV

-1063 SAWHEKGNATQTGLQ
+1063 SAWHEKGDATQTGLQ

-1083 TIQVMQYAAKTAPNG
+1083 TIQVMQYVAKTAQNG
-1098 TIVEKINGYNTPCL
+1098 TIVEKINGHNTPCL

-1136 TGLYYSVCR
+1136 TGLYYSVCK
-1145 NGTWSA
+1145 NGTWSTPA
-1151 PVLVADDGTTDFAPS
+1151 LVADDGTTDFAPS
-1166 LQTFDGEIWLVWQNY
+1166 LQTVDGEIWLVWQNY

-1210 TASGVFGAAQN
+1210 TASGAFGAAQN

-1235 QDGAVAAAWKN
+1235 QDGAVVAAWKN
-1246 GSQTYQSTLVN
+1246 GNQTYHSTL
-1257 DIWSEAAAADVSWYQ
+1257 DGDTWSEAATADVSWYQ
-1272 VEQPLPSSW
+1272 EEQPLPSSW
-1281 TVENA
+1281 TEENA

-1310 EAGNNQVF
+1310 GAGNNQVF

-1331 QLTEVSSSSIGG
+1331 QLTEVFSGSVGG

>member
-1 MKQIRNSLLKL
+1 MKQIRNLLLKL
-12 LILASLFVLFIGVIP
+12 LISASLLVLFIGVIP

-34 VASGYCGGEGDGTN
+34 VDSGYCGGEGDGTN
-48 LTWTLDSEGVLT
+48 LMWTLDSEGVLT
-60 ISGTGKMK
+60 ISGTGAMK
-68 DYSTKNNQGAP
+68 SYSNSPWKDQGITT
-79 WRPRRLDSVFSSMKE
+79 VK
-94 IRILDGVESV
+94 VESGV
-104 GNYAFYDLHYAF
+104 A
-116 GLKSIY
+116 SIG
-122 MADSVTEIGNYAFS
+122 AGTFRNCSSLTNITLPNSVTNIGAY
-136 EILEQITV
+136 T
-144 TLSEN
+144 
-149 LQVIG
+149 
-154 DHAFYLC
+154 
-161 YMTGT
+161 
-166 LDLPESVVNVG
+166 
-177 SGAFFKCIYLDKVII
+177 FF
-192 HENTR
+192 
-197 IFGGS
+197 
-202 TFGGCK
+202 
-208 KLTTAGPIGSNCSI
+208 NCSSLTSI
-222 EYAWADK
+222 T
-229 IPDQAFSGCDSLLT
+229 IPNGVTSIANDTFSGCSSLVSITIPDGVTSIGKWAFDKCSSLT
-243 VQIADSIREIG
+243 
-254 AYALNHCGI
+254 
-263 EEIDIP
+263 
-269 NSVQTIGNYA
+269 
-279 FARSKLKEIEIPESI
+279 
-294 KTIGDNAFEYC
+294 
-305 QNIESI
+305 SI
-311 TIPSNATTGKHLFS
+311 TIPSSVTSIGIYAFVECSSLTSITIPSSVTSIGSNAFALCSGLTSITIPNSVTEWGISVFTGCSSLTSVLIPSSVTSISRSMFYNCHGLTDVTIPNSVASIGESAFNGCRNLTSVTIPNSVTSIESLAFAWCRSLESACFRGDAPSVSSSSIFS
-325 GCKMLKTAGPIG
+325 GCKST
-337 GNYNL
+337 
-342 KFGWDK
+342 FC
-348 TIPREVFAYGDF
+348 
-360 TDIYIPDSIEQ
+360 IYYTP
-371 IEALAFERC
+371 
-380 SSLSHIVIAGEKTRI
+380 
-395 SGAIFPKC
+395 
-403 PNLISAGPIGGNY
+403 
-416 NIEYASEEQAK
+416 
-427 TMFAGA
+427 
-433 NALTTVVLPDSME
+433 
-446 KLPSGMFGGCSSLI
+446 
-460 NVDLPVNLKEIDTLV
+460 
-475 FSKCKS
+475 
-481 LKKIVIPAG
+481 G
-490 TTRIWLNAFPQCDQL
+490 T
-505 TEVYFEGNAPQVYEL
+505 
-520 NGKYEP
+520 
-526 SFPSA
+526 S
-531 PTLYYKKGCTGWT
+531 GWT
-544 DSSAYDAAAGT
+544 DSSAYDASAGT

-571 TPAEDEKPTIEN
+571 TPAEDEKPTIEK

-630 DDVTVRV
+630 DDVTARV

-655 TLPET
+655 ALPEM
-660 LTGSYNT
+660 LTGSFNT

-680 QALLSDHS
+680 QALLADHS

-707 ELSID
+707 ELSVD

-791 SIKADLGDSFDIPTE
+791 SIKADLGDSFDIPTD
-806 SEQEELKIAGGHSL
+806 SEQEELKIAGGNSL

-842 VKGTIGIKLMK
+842 VKGTIGIKLLK

-883 AKMLKNVEDQYGYI
+883 AKILKNVEDQYGYI

-904 GVSGNVQVVGY
+904 GVSGSVQVVGY

-925 RLLEMEFAFV
+925 RILEMEFAFV

-1014 KVYTSSPVKKEETF
+1014 KVYTSSPVKKEGTF

-1043 QDGTWKLG
+1043 RDGTWKLG

-1063 SAWHEKGNATQTGLQ
+1063 SAWHKKGNATQTGLQ

-1112 AELPDGGLLAVWAAD
+1112 AELPDGELLAVWAAD
-1127 VPARAVTDS
+1127 VSARAVTDS
-1136 TGLYYSVCR
+1136 TGLYYSVCK

-1166 LQTFDGEIWLVWQNY
+1166 LQTVDGAIWLVWQNY

-1210 TASGVFGAAQN
+1210 TASGAFGAAQN

-1246 GSQTYQSTLVN
+1246 GSQTYHSTL
-1257 DIWSEAAAADVSWYQ
+1257 DGDTWSEAATADVSWYQ
-1272 VEQPLPSSW
+1272 EEQPLPSSW
-1281 TVENA
+1281 TEENA

-1310 EAGNNQVF
+1310 EVGNNQVF

-1331 QLTEVSSSSIGG
+1331 QLTEVSSGSVGG

-1354 KILAAVWSFGENGAY
+1354 KILAAVWTFGENGAY

-1446 TAYLNYTLPGT
+1446 TAYLNYTLPDT
-1457 LSLTSAEITVLPTA
+1457 FSLTSAEITVRPTA

-1487 SVDISI
+1487 SLDISV
-1493 EACAAVRTD
+1493 ETCAAVHTE
-1502 SGIQILA
+1502 SGTQILA

-1514 GSSASESFEVVFHQS
+1514 GSSASESFTVVFHQS
-1529 GSEGVELG
+1529 GSEGPELG
-1537 RQGVEP
+1537 RQSVEP
-1543 LAPGELKNVI
+1543 LAPGELKNVV
-1553 LTLDKAL
+1553 LTPDTTLT
-1560 AEGEMVCV
+1560 EGEMVCV

>member
-1 MKQIRNSLLKL
+1 MKQIRNLLLKL
-12 LILASLFVLFIGVIP
+12 LISASLLVLFIGVIP

-34 VASGYCGGEGDGTN
+34 VDSGYCGGEGDGTN
-48 LTWTLDSEGVLT
+48 LMWTLDSEGVLT
-60 ISGTGKMK
+60 ISGTGAMK
-68 DYSTKNNQGAP
+68 SYSNSPWKDQGITT
-79 WRPRRLDSVFSSMKE
+79 VK
-94 IRILDGVESV
+94 VESGV
-104 GNYAFYDLHYAF
+104 A
-116 GLKSIY
+116 SIG
-122 MADSVTEIGNYAFS
+122 AGTFRNCSSLTNITLPNSVTNIGAY
-136 EILEQITV
+136 T
-144 TLSEN
+144 
-149 LQVIG
+149 
-154 DHAFYLC
+154 
-161 YMTGT
+161 
-166 LDLPESVVNVG
+166 
-177 SGAFFKCIYLDKVII
+177 FF
-192 HENTR
+192 
-197 IFGGS
+197 
-202 TFGGCK
+202 
-208 KLTTAGPIGSNCSI
+208 NCSSLTSI
-222 EYAWADK
+222 T
-229 IPDQAFSGCDSLLT
+229 IPNGVTSIANDTFSGCSSLVSITIPDGVTSIGKWAFDKCSSLT
-243 VQIADSIREIG
+243 
-254 AYALNHCGI
+254 
-263 EEIDIP
+263 
-269 NSVQTIGNYA
+269 
-279 FARSKLKEIEIPESI
+279 
-294 KTIGDNAFEYC
+294 
-305 QNIESI
+305 SI
-311 TIPSNATTGKHLFS
+311 TIPSSVTSIGIYAFVECSSLTSITIPSSVTSIGSNAFALCSGLTSITIPNSVTEWGISVFTGCSSLTSVLIPSSVTSISRSMFYNCHGLTDVTIPNSVASIGESAFNGCRNLTSVTIPNSVTSIESLAFAWCRSLESACFRGDAPSVSSSSIFS
-325 GCKMLKTAGPIG
+325 GCKST
-337 GNYNL
+337 
-342 KFGWDK
+342 FC
-348 TIPREVFAYGDF
+348 
-360 TDIYIPDSIEQ
+360 IYYTP
-371 IEALAFERC
+371 
-380 SSLSHIVIAGEKTRI
+380 
-395 SGAIFPKC
+395 
-403 PNLISAGPIGGNY
+403 
-416 NIEYASEEQAK
+416 
-427 TMFAGA
+427 
-433 NALTTVVLPDSME
+433 
-446 KLPSGMFGGCSSLI
+446 
-460 NVDLPVNLKEIDTLV
+460 
-475 FSKCKS
+475 
-481 LKKIVIPAG
+481 G
-490 TTRIWLNAFPQCDQL
+490 T
-505 TEVYFEGNAPQVYEL
+505 
-520 NGKYEP
+520 
-526 SFPSA
+526 S
-531 PTLYYKKGCTGWT
+531 GWT
-544 DSSAYDAAAGT
+544 DSSAYDASAGT

-571 TPAEDEKPTIEN
+571 TPAEDEKPTIEK

-630 DDVTVRV
+630 DDVTARV

-655 TLPET
+655 ALPEM
-660 LTGSYNT
+660 LTGSFNT

-680 QALLSDHS
+680 QALLADHS

-707 ELSID
+707 ELSVD

-791 SIKADLGDSFDIPTE
+791 SIKADLGDSFDIPTD
-806 SEQEELKIAGGHSL
+806 SEQEELKIAGGNSL

-842 VKGTIGIKLMK
+842 VKGTIGIKLLK

-883 AKMLKNVEDQYGYI
+883 AKILKNVEDQYGYI

-904 GVSGNVQVVGY
+904 GVSGSVQVVGY

-925 RLLEMEFAFV
+925 RILEMEFAFV

-1043 QDGTWKLG
+1043 RDGTWKLG

-1063 SAWHEKGNATQTGLQ
+1063 SAWHKKGNATQTGLQ

-1112 AELPDGGLLAVWAAD
+1112 AELPDGELLAVWAAD
-1127 VPARAVTDS
+1127 VSARAVTDS
-1136 TGLYYSVCR
+1136 TGLYYSVCK

-1166 LQTFDGEIWLVWQNY
+1166 LQTVDGAIWLVWQNY

-1210 TASGVFGAAQN
+1210 TASGAFGAAQN

-1235 QDGAVAAAWKN
+1235 RDGAVAAAWKN
-1246 GSQTYQSTLVN
+1246 GSQTYHSTL
-1257 DIWSEAAAADVSWYQ
+1257 DGDTWSEAATADVSWYQ
-1272 VEQPLPSSW
+1272 EEQPLPSSW
-1281 TVENA
+1281 TEENA

-1310 EAGNNQVF
+1310 EVGNNQVF

-1331 QLTEVSSSSIGG
+1331 QLTEVSSGSVGG

-1354 KILAAVWSFGENGAY
+1354 KILAAVWTFGENGAY

-1446 TAYLNYTLPGT
+1446 TAYLNYTLPDT
-1457 LSLTSAEITVLPTA
+1457 FSLTSAEITVRPTA

-1487 SVDISI
+1487 SLDISV
-1493 EACAAVRTD
+1493 ETCAAVHTE
-1502 SGIQILA
+1502 SGTQILA

-1514 GSSASESFEVVFHQS
+1514 GSSASESFTVVFHQS
-1529 GSEGVELG
+1529 GSEGPELG
-1537 RQGVEP
+1537 RQSVEP
-1543 LAPGELKNVI
+1543 LAPGELKNVV
-1553 LTLDKAL
+1553 LTPDTTLT
-1560 AEGEMVCV
+1560 EGEMVCV

>member
-1 MKQIRNSLLKL
+1 MKQIRNLLLKL
-12 LILASLFVLFIGVIP
+12 LILASLIVLFIGVIP
-27 SVYAADI
+27 SVYATDI
-34 VASGYCGGEGDGTN
+34 VDSGYCGGEGDGTN

-68 DYSTKNNQGAP
+68 DYSTKRNQGAP
-79 WRPRRLDSVFSSMKE
+79 WKPTFDSVFSSMKE

-122 MADSVTEIGNYAFS
+122 MADSVTSIGNSAFS
-136 EILEQITV
+136 GIYEQITV
-144 TLSEN
+144 TLSKN
-149 LQVIG
+149 VQVIG
-154 DHAFYLC
+154 SHAFYLC
-161 YMTGT
+161 YMTGV
-166 LDLPESVVNVG
+166 LDLPESVVSVG
-177 SGAFFKCIYLDKVII
+177 DSAFSKCNYLDKVII
-192 HENTR
+192 HGNTQK
-197 IFGGS
+197 FMG
-202 TFGGCK
+202 TPFAGCK

-229 IPDQAFSGCDSLLT
+229 IPDQAFSGCDSLLA
-243 VQIADSIREIG
+243 VQIADGIKEIG
-254 AYALNHCGI
+254 LGSFQNCTNI
-263 EEIDIP
+263 KKI
-269 NSVQTIGNYA
+269 V
-279 FARSKLKEIEIPESI
+279 IPESVQI
-294 KTIGDNAFEYC
+294 IGNAAFRMCKSLEDV
-305 QNIESI
+305 
-311 TIPSNATTGKHLFS
+311 TIPKSVTTARSPFD
-325 GCKMLKTAGPIG
+325 GCEMLKTAGPIG
-337 GNYNL
+337 GDYDL
-342 KFGWDK
+342 KFGWEK
-348 TIPREVFAYGDF
+348 VIPREVFASSNNF
-360 TDIYIPDSIEQ
+360 TDIYIPDSIET
-371 IEALAFERC
+371 IENSAFDNC
-380 SSLSHIVIAGEKTRI
+380 SSLTHVVIAGEHTRA
-395 SGAIFPKC
+395 SGSIFRLC
-403 PNLISAGPIGGNY
+403 SSLISAGPIGGNY
-416 NIEYASEEQAK
+416 NIEYAGEEQAK
-427 TMFAGA
+427 TMLKNA
-433 NALTTVVLPDSME
+433 NKLLTVVLPDSME
-446 KLPSGMFGGCSSLI
+446 KLPAWMLTGCSSLI
-460 NVDLPVNLKEIDTLV
+460 NVKLPANLKEIDV
-475 FSKCKS
+475 GAFSGCKS
-481 LKKIVIPAG
+481 LEKIVIPAG
-490 TTRIWLNAFPQCDQL
+490 VTTIALNAFPECDQL

-520 NGKYEP
+520 NGKYDP

-531 PTLYYKKGCTGWT
+531 PTLYYKKGCIGWT

-571 TPAEDEKPTIEN
+571 TPAEDEKPTIEK

-611 DVQVGEDH
+611 DVQVGENH
-619 FNSGLAQCTFT
+619 FTSGLAQCTFT
-630 DDVTVRV
+630 DDVTARV

-694 YRNLLFGDTETVY
+694 YRNLLFGDTETIY
-707 ELSID
+707 ELSAD

-727 GHGTGSVWLEQNG
+727 GHGAGSVWLEQNG

-758 FTTGG
+758 FSTGG

-791 SIKADLGDSFDIPTE
+791 SIKADLGDSFDIPTD
-806 SEQEELKIAGGHSL
+806 SEQEELKIAGGNSL

-925 RLLEMEFAFV
+925 RILEMEFAFV
-935 IKGGVTYKHQTI
+935 IKGGVTYKHQTV

-1043 QDGTWKLG
+1043 RDGTWKLG

-1056 VFYEDGT
+1056 VFYEDGAG
-1063 SAWHEKGNATQTGLQ
+1063 AWHEKGDATQTGLQ

-1136 TGLYYSVCR
+1136 TGLYYSVCK
-1145 NGTWSA
+1145 NGKWSTPA
-1151 PVLVADDGTTDFAPS
+1151 LVADDGTTDFAPS
-1166 LQTFDGEIWLVWQNY
+1166 LQTVDGEIWLVWQNY

-1203 IAAARFD
+1203 IAVARFD
-1210 TASGVFGAAQN
+1210 TASGAFGAAQN

-1235 QDGAVAAAWKN
+1235 QDGAVVAAWRN

-1257 DIWSEAAAADVSWYQ
+1257 DTWSEAAAADVSWYQ
-1272 VEQPLPSSW
+1272 EEQPLPSSW
-1281 TVENA
+1281 TEENA

-1310 EAGNNQVF
+1310 EVGNNQVF

-1331 QLTEVSSSSIGG
+1331 QLTEVSSGSVGG
-1343 FSAVITDDYQI
+1343 FAAVITGNYQI
-1354 KILAAVWSFGENGAY
+1354 KILAAVWTFGEDGAY
-1369 EYADLMLLDRDLNC
+1369 EHADLMLLDRDLNC

-1390 DYIRDTLVAGQAM
+1390 DYIRDTLVAGQTM

-1414 KTVQGVRVTAK
+1414 KTVQGVRVIAK

-1446 TAYLNYTLPGT
+1446 TAYLNYTLPDT

-1471 LEDLDAGDNT
+1471 LEDLDAGNNT

-1487 SVDISI
+1487 SVDISV

-1509 QVVNR
+1509 QVANR
-1514 GSSASESFEVVFHQS
+1514 GSSASGSFEVVFRQS

-1537 RQGVEP
+1537 RLGVEP
-1543 LAPGELKNVI
+1543 LAPGELKNVV

-1560 AEGEMVCV
+1560 AEGEMVCI

-1600 AGVYEDG
+1600 AGAYEDG

-1663 SAAPASW
+1663 SAAPARW

>member
-1 MKQIRNSLLKL
+1 MKQIHNSLLKL
-12 LILASLFVLFIGVIP
+12 LILASLLVLFIGVIP

-68 DYSTKNNQGAP
+68 DYTSKNAP
-79 WRPRRLDSVFSSMKE
+79 WQENGTDIKSIVFSSGTTY
-94 IRILDGVESV
+94 I
-104 GNYAFYDLHYAF
+104 GNYAFYRCTSESFAISFPDTLESIGKYAF
-116 GLKSIY
+116 YKTALSGELVFPQQLKSIGTSAY
-122 MADSVTEIGNYAFS
+122 EMCNNITGIRFWGNQMSLIGDRAFMNCSGLKQLQISNGLLQIGEYAFAECKNLTGNLIIPDSVTTIGSWAFQNCTG
-136 EILEQITV
+136 L
-144 TLSEN
+144 N
-149 LQVIG
+149 
-154 DHAFYLC
+154 
-161 YMTGT
+161 GT
-166 LDLPESVVNVG
+166 LTLGTGLKYIESAAFRSCHFTGELIIPQNITGIG
-177 SGAFFKCIYLDKVII
+177 SDAFTGCKFSGVLLIPDSVTRIGSFAFFKCDALSEVYIPEGVSSVSEGAFRECTLLRKV
-192 HENTR
+192 HLPKELR
-197 IFGGS
+197 
-202 TFGGCK
+202 K
-208 KLTTAGPIGSNCSI
+208 IGNSAFLQCSN
-222 EYAWADK
+222 
-229 IPDQAFSGCDSLLT
+229 L
-243 VQIADSIREIG
+243 
-254 AYALNHCGI
+254 
-263 EEIDIP
+263 EEIVVPDSVTSIGKKAFYECKNLKKAVIG
-269 NSVQTIGNYA
+269 NSVQKILDETFYKCTSLESVEIGDGVTSIGKNA
-279 FARSKLKEIEIPESI
+279 FQACGKLKNVI
-294 KTIGDNAFEYC
+294 IGKSVASFD
-305 QNIESI
+305 
-311 TIPSNATTGKHLFS
+311 
-325 GCKMLKTAGPIG
+325 
-337 GNYNL
+337 
-342 KFGWDK
+342 
-348 TIPREVFAYGDF
+348 
-360 TDIYIPDSIEQ
+360 
-371 IEALAFERC
+371 
-380 SSLSHIVIAGEKTRI
+380 
-395 SGAIFPKC
+395 
-403 PNLISAGPIGGNY
+403 
-416 NIEYASEEQAK
+416 EYA
-427 TMFAGA
+427 
-433 NALTTVVLPDSME
+433 
-446 KLPSGMFGGCSSLI
+446 FGGCSSLQEVI
-460 NVDLPVNLKEIDTLV
+460 LPQSVT
-475 FSKCKS
+475 
-481 LKKIVIPAG
+481 KIG
-490 TTRIWLNAFPQCDQL
+490 DCAFDYVL
-505 TEVYFEGNAPQVYEL
+505 YAYFEGNAPSEITNAKVL
-520 NGKYEP
+520 RS
-526 SFPSA
+526 SFLYNSITNQYA
-531 PTLYYKKGCTGWT
+531 TIYYKTNTSGWT
-544 DSSAYDAAAGT
+544 DSSAYDASAGT

-601 GSDYPAPAGF
+601 GSDYPAPVGF
-611 DVQVGEDH
+611 DVQVGENH
-619 FNSGLAQCTFT
+619 FNSGLEQCTFT
-630 DDVTVRV
+630 DDVTARV

-707 ELSID
+707 ELSVD
-712 HEAAE
+712 HESAE

-791 SIKADLGDSFDIPTE
+791 SIKADLGDSFDISTD
-806 SEQEELKIAGGHSL
+806 SEQEELKIAGGNSL

-842 VKGTIGIKLMK
+842 VKGTIGIKLLK

-883 AKMLKNVEDQYGYI
+883 AKILKNVEDQYGYI

-904 GVSGNVQVVGY
+904 GVSGSVQVVGY

-925 RLLEMEFAFV
+925 RILEMEFAFV
-935 IKGGVTYKHQTI
+935 IKGGVTYKHQTVI
-947 VAGIPA
+947 AGIPA

-972 ENWDFLKPAGKQPLQ
+972 ENWDLLKPAGKQPLQ

-1112 AELPDGGLLAVWAAD
+1112 AELPDGELLAVWAAD
-1127 VPARAVTDS
+1127 VSARAVTDS
-1136 TGLYYSVCR
+1136 TGLYYSVCK

-1210 TASGVFGAAQN
+1210 TASGAFGAAQN

-1235 QDGAVAAAWKN
+1235 QDGVVVAAWKN

-1272 VEQPLPSSW
+1272 EEQTLPSSW

-1331 QLTEVSSSSIGG
+1331 QLTEVSSGSVGG
-1343 FSAVITDDYQI
+1343 FSAVITGNYQI
-1354 KILAAVWSFGENGAY
+1354 KILAAVWTFGENGAY

-1403 TFTVDV
+1403 TVTVDV

-1414 KTVQGVRVTAK
+1414 KTVQGVRVIAK
-1425 NGTTELAS
+1425 NGTTELVS
-1433 SEFGITLLPGQTK
+1433 SEFGISLLPGQTK
-1446 TAYLNYTLPGT
+1446 TAYLNYTLPDT

-1487 SVDISI
+1487 SLDISV
-1493 EACAAVRTD
+1493 ETCAAVRTD
-1502 SGIQILA
+1502 SGTQILA
-1509 QVVNR
+1509 QVINR
-1514 GSSASESFEVVFHQS
+1514 GSSTSESFEVVFRQS
-1529 GSEGVELG
+1529 GSEGPELG
-1537 RQGVEP
+1537 RQSVEP
-1543 LAPGELKNVI
+1543 LAPGELKNVV

-1573 ENENLLGNNSAYAT
+1573 ENENLLGNNSACAT

-1642 VSEQLRTESMQT
+1642 VSEQLNVESMQT
-1654 YDHTLLVKT
+1654 YDHTSLVKT

>member
-1 MKQIRNSLLKL
+1 MKQIHNSLLKL
-12 LILASLFVLFIGVIP
+12 LILASLFVLFIGVSP

-68 DYSTKNNQGAP
+68 DYTSKNAP
-79 WRPRRLDSVFSSMKE
+79 WQENGTDIKSIVFSSGTTY
-94 IRILDGVESV
+94 I
-104 GNYAFYDLHYAF
+104 GNYAFYCCTSESFTISFPDTLESIGKYAF
-116 GLKSIY
+116 YKTALSGELVFPQQLKSIGTSAY
-122 MADSVTEIGNYAFS
+122 EMCNNITGVRFLGNQVNLIGDRAFMNCSGLKQLQISNGLLQIGKSAFAGCKNLTGDLIIPDSVTTI
-136 EILEQITV
+136 
-144 TLSEN
+144 
-149 LQVIG
+149 
-154 DHAFYLC
+154 
-161 YMTGT
+161 
-166 LDLPESVVNVG
+166 G
-177 SGAFFKCIYLDKVII
+177 SGAFQNCTGL
-192 HENTR
+192 NGT
-197 IFGGS
+197 
-202 TFGGCK
+202 
-208 KLTTAGPIGSNCSI
+208 LTLETGLKYI
-222 EYAWADK
+222 ESS
-229 IPDQAFSGCDSLLT
+229 AFSGCHFTGELIIPQNITGIGSHAFACCKFSGVLSIPDSVTRIGSFAFFECDALSEVYIPEGVSSVSEGAFRGCTLLRK
-243 VQIADSIREIG
+243 VYLPKELRKIG
-254 AYALNHCGI
+254 NSAFLQCSNL
-263 EEIDIP
+263 EEIVVPDSVTSIGKKAFYECKNLKKAVIG
-269 NSVQTIGNYA
+269 NSVQKILDETFYKCTSLESVEIGDGVTSIGKNA
-279 FARSKLKEIEIPESI
+279 FWACGKLKNVI
-294 KTIGDNAFEYC
+294 IGKSVASFD
-305 QNIESI
+305 
-311 TIPSNATTGKHLFS
+311 
-325 GCKMLKTAGPIG
+325 
-337 GNYNL
+337 
-342 KFGWDK
+342 
-348 TIPREVFAYGDF
+348 
-360 TDIYIPDSIEQ
+360 
-371 IEALAFERC
+371 
-380 SSLSHIVIAGEKTRI
+380 
-395 SGAIFPKC
+395 
-403 PNLISAGPIGGNY
+403 
-416 NIEYASEEQAK
+416 EYA
-427 TMFAGA
+427 
-433 NALTTVVLPDSME
+433 
-446 KLPSGMFGGCSSLI
+446 FGGCSSLQEVI
-460 NVDLPVNLKEIDTLV
+460 LPQSVT
-475 FSKCKS
+475 
-481 LKKIVIPAG
+481 KIG
-490 TTRIWLNAFPQCDQL
+490 DCAFDYVL
-505 TEVYFEGNAPQVYEL
+505 YAYFEGNAPSEITNAKVL
-520 NGKYEP
+520 RS
-526 SFPSA
+526 SFLYNSITNQYA
-531 PTLYYKKGCTGWT
+531 TIYYKTNTSGWT
-544 DSSAYDAAAGT
+544 DSSAYDASAGT

-601 GSDYPAPAGF
+601 GSDYPVPAGF

-655 TLPET
+655 ALPET
-660 LTGSYNT
+660 LTGSFNT

-904 GVSGNVQVVGY
+904 GVSGSVQGVGY

-935 IKGGVTYKHQTI
+935 IKGGVTYKHQTV
-947 VAGIPA
+947 VAGMPA

-1043 QDGTWKLG
+1043 RDGTWKLG

-1056 VFYEDGT
+1056 VFYEDGAG
-1063 SAWHEKGNATQTGLQ
+1063 AWHEKGDATQTGLQ

-1083 TIQVMQYAAKTAPNG
+1083 TVQVMQYAAKTAPNG

-1136 TGLYYSVCR
+1136 TGLYYSVCK

-1210 TASGVFGAAQN
+1210 TASGAFGAAQN

-1272 VEQPLPSSW
+1272 EEQPLPSSW

-1310 EAGNNQVF
+1310 ETGNNQVF

-1514 GSSASESFEVVFHQS
+1514 GSSASESFTVVFRQS
-1529 GSEGVELG
+1529 GSEGPELG
-1537 RQGVEP
+1537 RQSVEP
-1543 LAPGELKNVI
+1543 LAPGELKNVV
-1553 LTLDKAL
+1553 LTPDTTL

-1573 ENENLLGNNSAYAT
+1573 ENENLLGNNSACAT

-1631 YAEDGRMIGVS
+1631 YAEDRRMIGVS
-1642 VSEQLRTESMQT
+1642 VSEQLNVESMQT
-1654 YDHTLLVKT
+1654 HDHTSLVKT

>member
-12 LILASLFVLFIGVIP
+12 LILASLLVLFIGVIP
-27 SVYAADI
+27 SAYAADI

-60 ISGTGKMK
+60 ISGTGAMK
-68 DYSTKNNQGAP
+68 SYSNSPWKDQGITT
-79 WRPRRLDSVFSSMKE
+79 VK
-94 IRILDGVESV
+94 VESGV
-104 GNYAFYDLHYAF
+104 A
-116 GLKSIY
+116 SIG
-122 MADSVTEIGNYAFS
+122 AGTFRNCSSLTNITLPNSVTNIGAY
-136 EILEQITV
+136 T
-144 TLSEN
+144 
-149 LQVIG
+149 
-154 DHAFYLC
+154 
-161 YMTGT
+161 
-166 LDLPESVVNVG
+166 
-177 SGAFFKCIYLDKVII
+177 FF
-192 HENTR
+192 
-197 IFGGS
+197 
-202 TFGGCK
+202 
-208 KLTTAGPIGSNCSI
+208 NCSSLTSI
-222 EYAWADK
+222 T
-229 IPDQAFSGCDSLLT
+229 IPNGVTSIANDTFSGCSSLVSITIPDGVTSIGEWAFDKCSSLT
-243 VQIADSIREIG
+243 
-254 AYALNHCGI
+254 
-263 EEIDIP
+263 
-269 NSVQTIGNYA
+269 
-279 FARSKLKEIEIPESI
+279 
-294 KTIGDNAFEYC
+294 
-305 QNIESI
+305 SI
-311 TIPSNATTGKHLFS
+311 TIPSSVTSIGIYAFVECSSLTSITIPSSVTSIGSNAFALCSGLTSITIPNSVTEWGISVFTGCSSLTSVLIPSSVTSISRSMFYNCHGLTDVTIPNSVASIGESAFNGCRNLTSVTIPNSVTSIESLAFAWCRSLESACFRGDAPSVSSSSIFS
-325 GCKMLKTAGPIG
+325 GCKST
-337 GNYNL
+337 
-342 KFGWDK
+342 FC
-348 TIPREVFAYGDF
+348 
-360 TDIYIPDSIEQ
+360 IYYTP
-371 IEALAFERC
+371 
-380 SSLSHIVIAGEKTRI
+380 
-395 SGAIFPKC
+395 
-403 PNLISAGPIGGNY
+403 
-416 NIEYASEEQAK
+416 
-427 TMFAGA
+427 
-433 NALTTVVLPDSME
+433 
-446 KLPSGMFGGCSSLI
+446 
-460 NVDLPVNLKEIDTLV
+460 
-475 FSKCKS
+475 
-481 LKKIVIPAG
+481 G
-490 TTRIWLNAFPQCDQL
+490 T
-505 TEVYFEGNAPQVYEL
+505 
-520 NGKYEP
+520 
-526 SFPSA
+526 S
-531 PTLYYKKGCTGWT
+531 GWT
-544 DSSAYDAAAGT
+544 DSSAYDASAGT

-571 TPAEDEKPTIEN
+571 TPAEDEKPTIEK

-630 DDVTVRV
+630 DDVTARV

-655 TLPET
+655 ALPET
-660 LTGSYNT
+660 LTGSFNT

-740 KKLNLTSDAAN
+740 KKLTLTSDTAN

-780 VNIDIIQRVEV
+780 VNIDIIQRAEV
-791 SIKADLGDSFDIPTE
+791 SIKADLGDSFDIPTD

-842 VKGTIGIKLMK
+842 VKGTIGIKLLK

-883 AKMLKNVEDQYGYI
+883 AKILKNVEDQYGYI

-904 GVSGNVQVVGY
+904 GVSGSVQVVGY

-925 RLLEMEFAFV
+925 RILEMEFAFV

-1043 QDGTWKLG
+1043 RDGTWKLG

-1136 TGLYYSVCR
+1136 TGLYYSVCK

-1166 LQTFDGEIWLVWQNY
+1166 LQTVDGTIWLVWQNY

-1210 TASGVFGAAQN
+1210 TASGAFGAAQN

-1246 GSQTYQSTLVN
+1246 GSQTYHSTL
-1257 DIWSEAAAADVSWYQ
+1257 DGDTWSEAATADVSWYQ
-1272 VEQPLPSSW
+1272 EEQPLPSSW

-1369 EYADLMLLDRDLNC
+1369 EHADLMLLDRDLNC
-1383 DLAVSDA
+1383 DLAVSGA
-1390 DYIRDTLVAGQAM
+1390 DYIRDTLVAGQTL

-1414 KTVQGVRVTAK
+1414 KTVQGVQVIAR
-1425 NGTTELAS
+1425 NGMTELAS

-1446 TAYLNYTLPGT
+1446 TAYLNYTLPDT

-1471 LEDLDAGDNT
+1471 LEDLNAGDNT

-1487 SVDISI
+1487 SLDISV
-1493 EACAAVRTD
+1493 ETCAAVHTE
-1502 SGIQILA
+1502 SGTQILA

-1514 GSSASESFEVVFHQS
+1514 GSSTSESFTVVFRQS
-1529 GSEGVELG
+1529 GSEGPELG
-1537 RQGVEP
+1537 RQSVEP
-1543 LAPGELKNVI
+1543 LAPGELKNVV
-1553 LTLDKAL
+1553 LTPDTTLT
-1560 AEGEMVCV
+1560 EGEMVCV

-1642 VSEQLRTESMQT
+1642 VSEQLNVESMQT
-1654 YDHTLLVKT
+1654 YDHTSLVKT

-1687 NVTVE
+1687 NVTV

>member
-1 MKQIRNSLLKL
+1 MKQIRNLLLKL
-12 LILASLFVLFIGVIP
+12 LISASLLVLFIGVIP

-34 VASGYCGGEGDGTN
+34 VDSGYCGGEGDGTN
-48 LTWTLDSEGVLT
+48 LMWTLDSEGVLT
-60 ISGTGKMK
+60 ISGTGAMK
-68 DYSTKNNQGAP
+68 SYSNSPWKDQGITT
-79 WRPRRLDSVFSSMKE
+79 VK
-94 IRILDGVESV
+94 VESGV
-104 GNYAFYDLHYAF
+104 A
-116 GLKSIY
+116 SIG
-122 MADSVTEIGNYAFS
+122 AGTFRNCSSLTNITLPNSVTNIGAY
-136 EILEQITV
+136 T
-144 TLSEN
+144 
-149 LQVIG
+149 
-154 DHAFYLC
+154 
-161 YMTGT
+161 
-166 LDLPESVVNVG
+166 
-177 SGAFFKCIYLDKVII
+177 FF
-192 HENTR
+192 
-197 IFGGS
+197 
-202 TFGGCK
+202 
-208 KLTTAGPIGSNCSI
+208 NCSSLTSI
-222 EYAWADK
+222 T
-229 IPDQAFSGCDSLLT
+229 IPNGVTSIANDTFSGCSSLVSITIPDGVTSIGKWAFDKCSSLT
-243 VQIADSIREIG
+243 
-254 AYALNHCGI
+254 
-263 EEIDIP
+263 
-269 NSVQTIGNYA
+269 
-279 FARSKLKEIEIPESI
+279 
-294 KTIGDNAFEYC
+294 
-305 QNIESI
+305 SI
-311 TIPSNATTGKHLFS
+311 TIPSSVTSIGIYAFVECSSLTSITIPSSVTSIGSNAFALCSGLTSITIPNSVTEWGISVFTGCSSLTSVLIPSSVTSISRSMFYNCHGLTDVTIPNSVASIGESAFNGCRNLTSVTIPNSVTSIESLAFAWCRSLESACFRGDAPSVSSSSIFS
-325 GCKMLKTAGPIG
+325 GCKST
-337 GNYNL
+337 
-342 KFGWDK
+342 FC
-348 TIPREVFAYGDF
+348 
-360 TDIYIPDSIEQ
+360 IYYTP
-371 IEALAFERC
+371 
-380 SSLSHIVIAGEKTRI
+380 
-395 SGAIFPKC
+395 
-403 PNLISAGPIGGNY
+403 
-416 NIEYASEEQAK
+416 
-427 TMFAGA
+427 
-433 NALTTVVLPDSME
+433 
-446 KLPSGMFGGCSSLI
+446 
-460 NVDLPVNLKEIDTLV
+460 
-475 FSKCKS
+475 
-481 LKKIVIPAG
+481 G
-490 TTRIWLNAFPQCDQL
+490 T
-505 TEVYFEGNAPQVYEL
+505 
-520 NGKYEP
+520 
-526 SFPSA
+526 S
-531 PTLYYKKGCTGWT
+531 GWT
-544 DSSAYDAAAGT
+544 DSSAYDASAGT

-571 TPAEDEKPTIEN
+571 TPAEDEKPTIEK

-630 DDVTVRV
+630 DDVTARV

-655 TLPET
+655 ALPEM
-660 LTGSYNT
+660 LTGSFNT

-680 QALLSDHS
+680 QALLADHS

-707 ELSID
+707 ELSVD

-791 SIKADLGDSFDIPTE
+791 SIKADLGDSFDIPTD
-806 SEQEELKIAGGHSL
+806 SEQEELKIAGGNSL

-842 VKGTIGIKLMK
+842 VKGTIGIKLLK

-883 AKMLKNVEDQYGYI
+883 AKILKNVEDQYGYI

-904 GVSGNVQVVGY
+904 GVSGSVQVVGY

-925 RLLEMEFAFV
+925 RILEMEFAFV

-1043 QDGTWKLG
+1043 RDGTWKLG

-1063 SAWHEKGNATQTGLQ
+1063 SAWHKKGNATQTGLQ

-1112 AELPDGGLLAVWAAD
+1112 AELPDGELLAVWAAD
-1127 VPARAVTDS
+1127 VSARAVTDS
-1136 TGLYYSVCR
+1136 TGLYYSVCK

-1166 LQTFDGEIWLVWQNY
+1166 LQTVDGAIWLVWQNY

-1210 TASGVFGAAQN
+1210 TASGAFGAAQN

-1246 GSQTYQSTLVN
+1246 GSQTYHSTL
-1257 DIWSEAAAADVSWYQ
+1257 DGDTWSEAATADVSWYQ
-1272 VEQPLPSSW
+1272 EEQPLPSSW
-1281 TVENA
+1281 TEENA

-1310 EAGNNQVF
+1310 EVGNNQVF

-1331 QLTEVSSSSIGG
+1331 QLTEVSSGSVGG

-1354 KILAAVWSFGENGAY
+1354 KILAAVWTFGENGAY

-1425 NGTTELAS
+1425 SGTTELAS

-1446 TAYLNYTLPGT
+1446 TAYLNYTLPDT
-1457 LSLTSAEITVLPTA
+1457 FSLTSAEITVRPTA

-1487 SVDISI
+1487 SLDISV
-1493 EACAAVRTD
+1493 ETCAAVHTE
-1502 SGIQILA
+1502 SGTQILA

-1514 GSSASESFEVVFHQS
+1514 GSSASESFTVVFHQS
-1529 GSEGVELG
+1529 GSEGPELG
-1537 RQGVEP
+1537 RQSVEP
-1543 LAPGELKNVI
+1543 LAPGELKNVV
-1553 LTLDKAL
+1553 LTPDTTLT
-1560 AEGEMVCV
+1560 EGEMVCV

-1600 AGVYEDG
+1600 VGVYEDG

>member
-12 LILASLFVLFIGVIP
+12 LILASLLVLFIGVIP

-34 VASGYCGGEGDGTN
+34 VDSGYCGGEGDGTN
-48 LTWTLDSEGVLT
+48 LMWTLDSEGVLT
-60 ISGTGKMK
+60 ISGTGAMK
-68 DYSTKNNQGAP
+68 SYSNSPWKDQGITT
-79 WRPRRLDSVFSSMKE
+79 VK
-94 IRILDGVESV
+94 VESGV
-104 GNYAFYDLHYAF
+104 A
-116 GLKSIY
+116 SIG
-122 MADSVTEIGNYAFS
+122 AGTFRNCSSLTNITLPNSVTNIGAY
-136 EILEQITV
+136 T
-144 TLSEN
+144 
-149 LQVIG
+149 
-154 DHAFYLC
+154 
-161 YMTGT
+161 
-166 LDLPESVVNVG
+166 
-177 SGAFFKCIYLDKVII
+177 FF
-192 HENTR
+192 
-197 IFGGS
+197 
-202 TFGGCK
+202 
-208 KLTTAGPIGSNCSI
+208 NCSSLTSI
-222 EYAWADK
+222 T
-229 IPDQAFSGCDSLLT
+229 IPNGVTSIANDTFSGCSSLVSITIPDGVTSIGKWAFDKCSSLT
-243 VQIADSIREIG
+243 
-254 AYALNHCGI
+254 
-263 EEIDIP
+263 
-269 NSVQTIGNYA
+269 
-279 FARSKLKEIEIPESI
+279 
-294 KTIGDNAFEYC
+294 
-305 QNIESI
+305 SI
-311 TIPSNATTGKHLFS
+311 TIPSSVTSIGIYAFVECSSLTSITIPSSVTSIGSNAFALCSGLTSITIPNSVTEWGISVFTGCSSLTSVLIPSSVTSISRSMFYNCHGLTDVTIPNSVASIGESAFNGCRNLTSVTIPNSVTSIESLAFAWCRSLESACFRGDAPSVSSSSIFS
-325 GCKMLKTAGPIG
+325 GCKST
-337 GNYNL
+337 
-342 KFGWDK
+342 FC
-348 TIPREVFAYGDF
+348 
-360 TDIYIPDSIEQ
+360 IYYTP
-371 IEALAFERC
+371 
-380 SSLSHIVIAGEKTRI
+380 
-395 SGAIFPKC
+395 
-403 PNLISAGPIGGNY
+403 
-416 NIEYASEEQAK
+416 
-427 TMFAGA
+427 
-433 NALTTVVLPDSME
+433 
-446 KLPSGMFGGCSSLI
+446 
-460 NVDLPVNLKEIDTLV
+460 
-475 FSKCKS
+475 
-481 LKKIVIPAG
+481 G
-490 TTRIWLNAFPQCDQL
+490 T
-505 TEVYFEGNAPQVYEL
+505 
-520 NGKYEP
+520 
-526 SFPSA
+526 S
-531 PTLYYKKGCTGWT
+531 GWT
-544 DSSAYDAAAGT
+544 DSSAYDASAGT

-571 TPAEDEKPTIEN
+571 TPAEDEKPTIEK

-630 DDVTVRV
+630 DDVTARV

-655 TLPET
+655 ALPEM
-660 LTGSYNT
+660 LTGSFNT

-680 QALLSDHS
+680 QALLADHS

-707 ELSID
+707 ELSVD

-791 SIKADLGDSFDIPTE
+791 SIKADLGDSFDIPTD
-806 SEQEELKIAGGHSL
+806 SEQEELKIAGGNSL

-842 VKGTIGIKLMK
+842 VKGTIGIKLLK

-883 AKMLKNVEDQYGYI
+883 AKILKNVEDQYGYI

-904 GVSGNVQVVGY
+904 GVSGSVQVVGY

-925 RLLEMEFAFV
+925 RILEMEFAFV

-1043 QDGTWKLG
+1043 RDGTWKLG

-1063 SAWHEKGNATQTGLQ
+1063 SAWHKKGNATQTGLQ

-1112 AELPDGGLLAVWAAD
+1112 AELPDGELLAVWAAD
-1127 VPARAVTDS
+1127 VSARAVTDS
-1136 TGLYYSVCR
+1136 TGLYYSVCK

-1166 LQTFDGEIWLVWQNY
+1166 LQTVDGAIWLVWQNY

-1210 TASGVFGAAQN
+1210 TASGAFGAAQN

-1246 GSQTYQSTLVN
+1246 GSQTYHSTL
-1257 DIWSEAAAADVSWYQ
+1257 DGDTWSEAATADVSWYQ
-1272 VEQPLPSSW
+1272 EEQPLPSSW
-1281 TVENA
+1281 TEENA

-1310 EAGNNQVF
+1310 EVGNNQVF

-1331 QLTEVSSSSIGG
+1331 QLTEVSSGSVGG

-1354 KILAAVWSFGENGAY
+1354 KILAAVWTFGENGAY

-1446 TAYLNYTLPGT
+1446 TAYLNYTLPDT
-1457 LSLTSAEITVLPTA
+1457 FSLTSAEITVRPTA

-1487 SVDISI
+1487 SLDISV
-1493 EACAAVRTD
+1493 ETCAAVHTE
-1502 SGIQILA
+1502 SGTQILA

-1514 GSSASESFEVVFHQS
+1514 GSSASESFTVVFHQS
-1529 GSEGVELG
+1529 GSEGPELG
-1537 RQGVEP
+1537 RQSVEP
-1543 LAPGELKNVI
+1543 LAPGELKNVV
-1553 LTLDKAL
+1553 LTPDTTLT
-1560 AEGEMVCV
+1560 EGEMVCV

>member
-1 MKQIRNSLLKL
+1 MRERKKNMKQIHNSLLKL
-12 LILASLFVLFIGVIP
+12 LILASLLVLFIGVIP
-27 SVYAADI
+27 SVYAAKDPQ
-34 VASGYCGGEGDGTN
+34 SGYCGGEGNGTN
-48 LTWTLDSEGVLT
+48 LAWTLDTEGLLT
-60 ISGTGKMK
+60 ISGTGKMM
-68 DYSTKNNQGAP
+68 DEEVNMP
-79 WRPRRLDSVFSSMKE
+79 WDNYAWSIETIVIE
-94 IRILDGVESV
+94 DGV
-104 GNYAFYDLHYAF
+104 
-116 GLKSIY
+116 
-122 MADSVTEIGNYAFS
+122 TTIGK
-136 EILEQITV
+136 
-144 TLSEN
+144 
-149 LQVIG
+149 
-154 DHAFYLC
+154 H
-161 YMTGT
+161 
-166 LDLPESVVNVG
+166 
-177 SGAFFKCIYLDKVII
+177 
-192 HENTR
+192 
-197 IFGGS
+197 
-202 TFGGCK
+202 
-208 KLTTAGPIGSNCSI
+208 
-222 EYAWADK
+222 
-229 IPDQAFSGCDSLLT
+229 AFSGCYNLGIIH
-243 VQIADSIREIG
+243 IANGVTS
-254 AYALNHCGI
+254 
-263 EEIDIP
+263 
-269 NSVQTIGNYA
+269 
-279 FARSKLKEIEIPESI
+279 
-294 KTIGDNAFEYC
+294 IGDNAFSGCWKLTNISIPNSVTSIGTSAFYSCRKLESIYIPSSVTSIDGAQFPYCYALSSIIVDEQNKQYDSRNGCNAIIDTKTNVLISGC
-305 QNIESI
+305 QNSSVPYGITAIGTYAFLGCSKLTDIAIPSSVSVVEQGAFRDCSGLVNIAISNGVETIDNEAFDGCASLTHMEIPNSVNRIGANAFWKCTKLKNITIPDSITSIEIGTFNGCSSLTNITIPNSVTSIDSSAFSGCSSLVSI
-311 TIPSNATTGKHLFS
+311 TIPNSVTSVGSSAFNYCSSLVRITMPSNLKRIEDGLFNECS
-325 GCKMLKTAGPIG
+325 SLKTI
-337 GNYNL
+337 
-342 KFGWDK
+342 
-348 TIPREVFAYGDF
+348 I
-360 TDIYIPDSIEQ
+360 IPDS
-371 IEALAFERC
+371 
-380 SSLSHIVIAGEKTRI
+380 V
-395 SGAIFPKC
+395 
-403 PNLISAGPIGGNY
+403 
-416 NIEYASEEQAK
+416 
-427 TMFAGA
+427 
-433 NALTTVVLPDSME
+433 
-446 KLPSGMFGGCSSLI
+446 
-460 NVDLPVNLKEIDTLV
+460 KEIGENAFLR
-475 FSKCKS
+475 CKS
-481 LKKIVIPAG
+481 LGGAYFCGDAPSVYNDEIFYKCNSTFCIYYTPG
-490 TTRIWLNAFPQCDQL
+490 T
-505 TEVYFEGNAPQVYEL
+505 
-520 NGKYEP
+520 
-526 SFPSA
+526 S
-531 PTLYYKKGCTGWT
+531 GWT
-544 DSSAYDAAAGT
+544 DSDAYNAAAGT

-571 TPAEDEKPTIEN
+571 TPAEDEKPTIEK

-601 GSDYPAPAGF
+601 GSDYPVPAGF
-611 DVQVGEDH
+611 DVQVGENH

-630 DDVTVRV
+630 DDVTARV

-688 SKGYRA
+688 SKGYRT

-707 ELSID
+707 ELSVD

-727 GHGTGSVWLEQNG
+727 GHGAGSVWLEQNG
-740 KKLNLTSDAAN
+740 KKLKLTSDTAN

-758 FTTGG
+758 FTTDG

-780 VNIDIIQRVEV
+780 VNIDVIQRVEV
-791 SIKADLGDSFDIPTE
+791 SIKADLGDSFDIPTD
-806 SEQEELKIAGGHSL
+806 SEQEELKIAGGNSL
-820 KIDFKDLLDGI
+820 KIEFEDLLDGI
-831 PISVEIKEDGT
+831 PISVESKEDGS
-842 VKGTIGIKLMK
+842 VKGTIGIKLLK

-915 FTGNVLDGKL
+915 FTGNVLNGKL
-925 RLLEMEFAFV
+925 RILEMEFAFV
-935 IKGGVTYKHQTI
+935 IKGGVTYKHQTV

-1063 SAWHEKGNATQTGLQ
+1063 SAWHEKSDAAQTGLQ

-1083 TIQVMQYAAKTAPNG
+1083 TIQVMQYAAKTAQNG

-1136 TGLYYSVCR
+1136 TGLYYSVCK

-1166 LQTFDGEIWLVWQNY
+1166 LQTVDGAIWLVWQNY

-1203 IAAARFD
+1203 IAVARFD
-1210 TASGVFGAAQN
+1210 TASGAFGAAQN

-1235 QDGAVAAAWKN
+1235 QDGTVVAAWKN
-1246 GSQTYQSTLVN
+1246 GGQTYHSTL
-1257 DIWSEAAAADVSWYQ
+1257 DGDTWSEAAAADVSWYQ
-1272 VEQPLPSSW
+1272 EEQPLPSSW
-1281 TVENA
+1281 TEENA

-1310 EAGNNQVF
+1310 ETGNNQVF

-1369 EYADLMLLDRDLNC
+1369 EHADLMLLDRDLNC
-1383 DLAVSDA
+1383 DLAVSGA
-1390 DYIRDTLVAGQAM
+1390 DYIRDTLVAGQTM
-1403 TFTVDV
+1403 TFAVDV

-1414 KTVQGVRVTAK
+1414 KTVQGVRVIAR

-1446 TAYLNYTLPGT
+1446 TAYLNYTLPDT
-1457 LSLTSAEITVLPTA
+1457 LSLTSAEITVLPTVP
-1471 LEDLDAGDNT
+1471 EDLDAGNNT

-1487 SVDISI
+1487 SLDISV
-1493 EACAAVRTD
+1493 ETCAAVRTD

-1529 GSEGVELG
+1529 SSEGVELG
-1537 RQGVEP
+1537 RQSVEP
-1543 LAPGELKNVI
+1543 LVPGELKNVV

-1560 AEGEMVCV
+1560 ADGEMVYV

-1600 AGVYEDG
+1600 AGAYEDG
-1607 KLTVRVSVNN
+1607 KLTVRVSVSN

>member
-1 MKQIRNSLLKL
+1 MKQIRNLLLKL
-12 LILASLFVLFIGVIP
+12 LISASLLVLFIGVIP

-34 VASGYCGGEGDGTN
+34 VDSGYCGGEGDGTN
-48 LTWTLDSEGVLT
+48 LMWTLDSEGVLT
-60 ISGTGKMK
+60 ISGTGAMK
-68 DYSTKNNQGAP
+68 SYSNSPWKDQGITT
-79 WRPRRLDSVFSSMKE
+79 VK
-94 IRILDGVESV
+94 VESGV
-104 GNYAFYDLHYAF
+104 A
-116 GLKSIY
+116 SIG
-122 MADSVTEIGNYAFS
+122 AGTFRNCSSLTNITLPNSVTNIGAY
-136 EILEQITV
+136 T
-144 TLSEN
+144 
-149 LQVIG
+149 
-154 DHAFYLC
+154 
-161 YMTGT
+161 
-166 LDLPESVVNVG
+166 
-177 SGAFFKCIYLDKVII
+177 FF
-192 HENTR
+192 
-197 IFGGS
+197 
-202 TFGGCK
+202 
-208 KLTTAGPIGSNCSI
+208 NCSSLTSI
-222 EYAWADK
+222 T
-229 IPDQAFSGCDSLLT
+229 IPNGVTSIANDTFSGCSSLVSITIPDGVTSIGKWAFDKCSSLT
-243 VQIADSIREIG
+243 
-254 AYALNHCGI
+254 
-263 EEIDIP
+263 
-269 NSVQTIGNYA
+269 
-279 FARSKLKEIEIPESI
+279 
-294 KTIGDNAFEYC
+294 
-305 QNIESI
+305 SI
-311 TIPSNATTGKHLFS
+311 TIPSSVTSIGIYAFVECSSLTSITIPSSVTSIGSNAFALCSGLTSITIPNSVTEWGISVFTGCSSLTSVLIPSSVTSISRSMFYNCHGLTDVTIPNSVASIGESAFNGCRNLTSVTIPNSVTSIESLAFAWCRSLESACFRGDAPSVSSSSIFS
-325 GCKMLKTAGPIG
+325 GCKST
-337 GNYNL
+337 
-342 KFGWDK
+342 FC
-348 TIPREVFAYGDF
+348 
-360 TDIYIPDSIEQ
+360 IYYTP
-371 IEALAFERC
+371 
-380 SSLSHIVIAGEKTRI
+380 
-395 SGAIFPKC
+395 
-403 PNLISAGPIGGNY
+403 
-416 NIEYASEEQAK
+416 
-427 TMFAGA
+427 
-433 NALTTVVLPDSME
+433 
-446 KLPSGMFGGCSSLI
+446 
-460 NVDLPVNLKEIDTLV
+460 
-475 FSKCKS
+475 
-481 LKKIVIPAG
+481 G
-490 TTRIWLNAFPQCDQL
+490 T
-505 TEVYFEGNAPQVYEL
+505 
-520 NGKYEP
+520 
-526 SFPSA
+526 S
-531 PTLYYKKGCTGWT
+531 GWT
-544 DSSAYDAAAGT
+544 DSSAYDASAGT

-571 TPAEDEKPTIEN
+571 TPAEDEKPTIEK

-630 DDVTVRV
+630 DDVTARV

-655 TLPET
+655 ALPEM
-660 LTGSYNT
+660 LTGSFNT

-680 QALLSDHS
+680 QALLADHS

-707 ELSID
+707 ELSVD

-791 SIKADLGDSFDIPTE
+791 SIKADLGDSFDIPTD
-806 SEQEELKIAGGHSL
+806 SEQEELKIAGGNSL

-842 VKGTIGIKLMK
+842 VKGTIGIKLLK

-883 AKMLKNVEDQYGYI
+883 AKILKNVEDQYGYI
-897 PERHSTF
+897 PECHSTF
-904 GVSGNVQVVGY
+904 GVSGSVQVVGY

-925 RLLEMEFAFV
+925 RILEMEFAFV

-1043 QDGTWKLG
+1043 RDGTWKLG

-1136 TGLYYSVCR
+1136 TGLYYSVCK
-1145 NGTWSA
+1145 NGMWSA

-1210 TASGVFGAAQN
+1210 TASGAFGAAQN

-1272 VEQPLPSSW
+1272 EEQPLPSSW

-1369 EYADLMLLDRDLNC
+1369 EHADLMLLDRDLNC

-1446 TAYLNYTLPGT
+1446 TAYLNYTLPDK

-1471 LEDLDAGDNT
+1471 LEDLNAGNNT

-1487 SVDISI
+1487 SLDISV
-1493 EACAAVRTD
+1493 ETCAAVHTE
-1502 SGIQILA
+1502 SGTQILA

-1514 GSSASESFEVVFHQS
+1514 GSSASESFTVVFRQS
-1529 GSEGVELG
+1529 GSEGPELG
-1537 RQGVEP
+1537 RQSVEP
-1543 LAPGELKNVI
+1543 LAPGELKNVV
-1553 LTLDKAL
+1553 LTPDTTLT
-1560 AEGEMVCV
+1560 EGEMVCV

>member
-1 MKQIRNSLLKL
+1 MKQIHNSLLKL
-12 LILASLFVLFIGVIP
+12 LILASLLVLFIGATP

-68 DYSTKNNQGAP
+68 DYTSKNAP
-79 WRPRRLDSVFSSMKE
+79 WQENGTDIKSIVFSSGTTY
-94 IRILDGVESV
+94 I
-104 GNYAFYDLHYAF
+104 GNYAFYCCTAESFTISFPDTLESIGKYAF
-116 GLKSIY
+116 YKTALSGELVFPQQLKSIGTSAY
-122 MADSVTEIGNYAFS
+122 EMCNNITGVRFWGNQMSLIGDRAFMNCSGLKQLQISNGLLQIGEYAFAECKNLTGDLIIPDSVTTIGSWAFQNCTGLNGTLTLGTGLKYIESSAFS
-136 EILEQITV
+136 GCHFTGELIIPQNITG
-144 TLSEN
+144 
-149 LQVIG
+149 IG
-154 DHAFYLC
+154 SHAFTSCKFSGVLSIP
-161 YMTGT
+161 
-166 LDLPESVVNVG
+166 DSVTRIG
-177 SGAFFKCIYLDKVII
+177 SFAFFKCDALSEVYIPEGVSSVSEGAFRECTLLRKV
-192 HENTR
+192 HLPKELR
-197 IFGGS
+197 
-202 TFGGCK
+202 K
-208 KLTTAGPIGSNCSI
+208 IGNSAFLQCSN
-222 EYAWADK
+222 
-229 IPDQAFSGCDSLLT
+229 L
-243 VQIADSIREIG
+243 
-254 AYALNHCGI
+254 
-263 EEIDIP
+263 EEI
-269 NSVQTIGNYA
+269 V
-279 FARSKLKEIEIPESI
+279 
-294 KTIGDNAFEYC
+294 
-305 QNIESI
+305 
-311 TIPSNATTGKHLFS
+311 
-325 GCKMLKTAGPIG
+325 
-337 GNYNL
+337 
-342 KFGWDK
+342 
-348 TIPREVFAYGDF
+348 
-360 TDIYIPDSIEQ
+360 IPDSVTS
-371 IEALAFERC
+371 LGKKAFYECKNLKKAIIGNAVQKILDETFYKCTSLESVEIGDGATSIGKNAFC
-380 SSLSHIVIAGEKTRI
+380 SCRKLKNVI
-395 SGAIFPKC
+395 
-403 PNLISAGPIGGNY
+403 IGKGVASFD
-416 NIEYASEEQAK
+416 EYA
-427 TMFAGA
+427 
-433 NALTTVVLPDSME
+433 
-446 KLPSGMFGGCSSLI
+446 FGGCSSLQEVI
-460 NVDLPVNLKEIDTLV
+460 LPQSVT
-475 FSKCKS
+475 
-481 LKKIVIPAG
+481 KIG
-490 TTRIWLNAFPQCDQL
+490 DCAFNCVL
-505 TEVYFEGNAPQVYEL
+505 YAYFEGDAPSEITHAEVL
-520 NGKYEP
+520 RS
-526 SFPSA
+526 SFLYNSITNQYA
-531 PTLYYKKGCTGWT
+531 TIYYKTNTSGWT
-544 DSSAYDAAAGT
+544 DSSAYDATAGT

-611 DVQVGEDH
+611 DVQVGENH
-619 FNSGLAQCTFT
+619 FNSGLTQCTFT

-637 PSGYTGTVTISK
+637 LSGYTGTVTISK

-655 TLPET
+655 ALPET
-660 LTGSYNT
+660 LTGSFNT
-667 VLMMPQSVTAPFA
+667 VLMIPQSVTAPFA

-842 VKGTIGIKLMK
+842 VKGTIGIKLLK

-897 PERHSTF
+897 PECHSTF
-904 GVSGNVQVVGY
+904 GVSGSVQVVGY

-925 RLLEMEFAFV
+925 RILEMEFAFV

-1063 SAWHEKGNATQTGLQ
+1063 SAWHEKGNATQTDLQ

-1098 TIVEKINGYNTPCL
+1098 TMVEKINGYNTPCL

-1136 TGLYYSVCR
+1136 TGLYYSVCK
-1145 NGTWSA
+1145 NGTWSTPA
-1151 PVLVADDGTTDFAPS
+1151 LVADDGTTDFAPS
-1166 LQTFDGEIWLVWQNY
+1166 LQTVDGTIWLVWQNY

-1210 TASGVFGAAQN
+1210 TASGAFGAAQN

-1272 VEQPLPSSW
+1272 EEQPLPSSW
-1281 TVENA
+1281 TEENA

-1331 QLTEVSSSSIGG
+1331 QLTEVSSGSIGG

-1369 EYADLMLLDRDLNC
+1369 EHADLMLLDRDLNC
-1383 DLAVSDA
+1383 DLAVSGA
-1390 DYIRDTLVAGQAM
+1390 DYIRDTLVAGQTL

-1414 KTVQGVRVTAK
+1414 KTVQGVQVIAR

-1514 GSSASESFEVVFHQS
+1514 GSSASESFTVVFRQS
-1529 GSEGVELG
+1529 GSQGPELG
-1537 RQGVEP
+1537 RQSVEP
-1543 LAPGELKNVI
+1543 LAPGELKNVV
-1553 LTLDKAL
+1553 LTPDTTLT
-1560 AEGEMVCV
+1560 EGEMVCV

-1642 VSEQLRTESMQT
+1642 VSEQLNVESMQT
-1654 YDHTLLVKT
+1654 YDHTSLVKT